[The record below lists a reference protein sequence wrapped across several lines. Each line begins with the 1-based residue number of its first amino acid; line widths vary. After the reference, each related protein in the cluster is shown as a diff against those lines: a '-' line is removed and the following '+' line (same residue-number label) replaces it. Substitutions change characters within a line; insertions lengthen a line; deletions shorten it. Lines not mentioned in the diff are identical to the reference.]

1 MLQSPENF
9 NQRTKMSNIIYTY
22 TDEAPLLATYSLFP
36 IIKEYLGRGDVSIE
50 TMDIS
55 LAGRILANFPECLK
69 EDQKVPNYLEILGQM
84 TQKPDANIIKLPNIS
99 ASIPQLNAAIAE
111 LQAKGYNVPNY
122 PAEPANDKEADIKAR
137 YAKVLGSAVNPV
149 LREGN
154 SDRRCAKAVKDYAKE
169 FPHKNGAW
177 DKSIKT
183 RVAHMSSGDFY
194 SNEKSLIA
202 NGASEFSI
210 SFEDASGA
218 KSVLKSGIKLNKGDV
233 LSATFMSVSALDS
246 FIAKT
251 IDEAKKDDL
260 LYSVHLKATM
270 MKVSDPVMFGHF
282 VKIFFKEI
290 FSEFASELKDAGV
303 NANNG
308 LKDLFARIEN
318 LSIKDKIIAK
328 YNEILATRPAL
339 AMVDS
344 DNGITN
350 LHVPSDIIID
360 NSMPNMIRNSGK
372 MWNKDGK
379 EQETLAVIPD
389 KTYATI
395 YASIIDELKANGAL
409 NPAVI
414 GSVSN
419 VGLMAKK
426 AEEYGSHDKTFIAES
441 DGTFI
446 LSDGKES
453 LSFKVQKGDIF
464 RAMIAKDE
472 AIKDWVKLAI
482 NRAKATKAAAIFWL
496 DKDRAHDANMIKI
509 VKDELSKYDT
519 AGLDISI
526 LEPSDAM
533 KKSLEI
539 IRAGKDAISVTG
551 NVLRDYLTDLF
562 PIMELGTSAKMLSIV
577 PLLNGGGLFET
588 GAGGSA
594 PKIARQLI
602 DENHLRWDSLGEFLA
617 LGASLEHL
625 ANVSANKNAAVLAS
639 TLDKAI
645 AQYLKNDNS
654 PRKNVGE
661 NDNRGSHFYLAFYWA
676 NELANSELG
685 AKFKGL
691 AEFLNANKEQ
701 IVSELNGNQGN
712 SVDLGGYYKLDDVK
726 TTAIMRSSKLF
737 NEALSK

>member
-1 MLQSPENF
+1 
-9 NQRTKMSNIIYTY
+9 MSDIIYTY

-36 IIKEYLGRGDVSIE
+36 IIKEYLKRANVSIE

-55 LAGRILANFPECLK
+55 LAGRILANFPEHLK
-69 EDQKVPNYLEILGQM
+69 DEQKVPNYLEILGQL
-84 TQKPDANIIKLPNIS
+84 TQDPKANIIKLPNIS

-111 LQAKGYNVPNY
+111 LQAKGFEVPSY
-122 PAEPANDKEADIKAR
+122 PAQPKNEAENEIKER

-169 FPHKNGAW
+169 FPHKNGSW

-183 RVAHMSSGDFY
+183 RVAHMNDGDFY

-202 NGASEFSI
+202 SEASEFSI
-210 SFEDASGA
+210 SFESENGQ
-218 KSVLKSGIKLNKGDV
+218 KTLLKSGIKLNKGDI
-233 LSATFMSVSALDS
+233 LSATFMSVSALDD
-246 FIAKT
+246 FIEKT

-270 MKVSDPVMFGHF
+270 MKVSDPVIFGHF

-290 FSEFASELKDAGV
+290 FAEFGSELKDAGV

-328 YNEILATRPAL
+328 YNDILSIRPDL

-350 LHVPSDIIID
+350 LHVPSDVIID

-372 MWNKDGK
+372 MWDKNGN
-379 EQETLAVIPD
+379 ERQSLAVIPD

-426 AEEYGSHDKTFIAES
+426 AEEYGSHDKTFIAEN
-441 DGTFI
+441 DGTFSI
-446 LSDGKES
+446 SDGKNT
-453 LSFKVQKGDIF
+453 LSFDVKKGDIF

-472 AIKDWVKLAI
+472 AIKDWIKLAI
-482 NRAKATKAAAIFWL
+482 TRAKATNSAAIFWL
-496 DKDRAHDANMIKI
+496 DEKRAHDNNMIKI
-509 VKDELSKYDT
+509 VREELNKYDT
-519 AGLDISI
+519 SALDISI
-526 LEPSDAM
+526 LEPSAAM

-625 ANVSANKNAAVLAS
+625 ANTSGNKNANVLAS
-639 TLDKAI
+639 TLDKAVSS
-645 AQYLKNDNS
+645 YLKNDNS
-654 PRKNVGE
+654 PRKKVGE

-685 AKFKGL
+685 ANFKAL
-691 AEFLNANKEQ
+691 AQFLNENKDQIIAQLNAN
-701 IVSELNGNQGN
+701 QGG
-712 SVDLGGYYKLDDVK
+712 SVDLGGYYKLNDEK
-726 TTAIMRSSKLF
+726 TTNIMRSSKIF

>member
-1 MLQSPENF
+1 
-9 NQRTKMSNIIYTY
+9 MSDIIYTY

-36 IIKEYLGRGDVSIE
+36 VLKEYLSRGDVSIE

-55 LAGRILANFPECLK
+55 LAGRILANFSDYLK
-69 EDQKVPNYLEILGQM
+69 EDQKIPDFLAKLGEM
-84 TQKPDANIIKLPNIS
+84 TQDPKANIIKLPNIS

-111 LQAKGYNVPNY
+111 LNQKGYAVPAY
-122 PAEPANDKEADIKAR
+122 PAEPKDAKEEEIKAR

-154 SDRRCAKAVKDYAKE
+154 SDRRCAAAVKEYAKA

-183 RVAHMSSGDFY
+183 RVANMNGGDFY

-202 NGASEFSI
+202 SEASEFNI
-210 SFEDASGA
+210 KFKGASGE
-218 KSVLKSGIKLNKGDV
+218 KTLKSGIKLNKGDV
-233 LSATFMSVSALDS
+233 ISATYLSAKALDS
-246 FIAKT
+246 FIESSIA
-251 IDEAKKDDL
+251 DAKKEGL

-282 VKIFFKEI
+282 VKVFFAEL
-290 FSEFASELKDAGV
+290 FSEFGEQLKNLGV

-308 LKDLFARIEN
+308 LKDLFAKIEN
-318 LSIKDKIIAK
+318 SPIKDKVIAK

-379 EQETLAVIPD
+379 EQETLAAIPD
-389 KTYATI
+389 KTYAMI
-395 YASIIDELKANGAL
+395 YSAIIDELKENGAL
-409 NPAVI
+409 NPAVV

-426 AEEYGSHDKTFIAES
+426 AEEYGSHDKTFIAEE
-441 DGTFI
+441 DGEFV

-453 LSFKVQKGDIF
+453 LSFKVEKGDIW

-482 NRAKATKAAAIFWL
+482 NRAKATGATAIFWL
-496 DKDRAHDANMIKI
+496 DEKRAHDANMIKI
-509 VKDELSKYDT
+509 VKDELKKYDT
-519 AGLDISI
+519 AGLDIRI
-526 LEPSDAM
+526 ENYEKAM
-533 KKSLEI
+533 KDSLAI
-539 IRAGKDAISVTG
+539 MRTGKDAISVTG

-594 PKIARQLI
+594 PKIARQLL
-602 DENHLRWDSLGEFLA
+602 DEGHLRWDSLGEFLA

-625 ANVSANKNAAVLAS
+625 GNTSGKKGALVLAS

-654 PRKNVGE
+654 PRKKVGE
-661 NDNRGSHFYLAFYWA
+661 NDNRGSHFYLALYWA
-676 NELANSELG
+676 NELANSELED
-685 AKFKGL
+685 KFKGL

-701 IVSELNGNQGN
+701 IANELNGNQG
-712 SVDLGGYYKLDDVK
+712 SPADVGGYYKLDDAKANAV
-726 TTAIMRSSKLF
+726 MRSSKLF

>member
-1 MLQSPENF
+1 
-9 NQRTKMSNIIYTY
+9 MSDIIYTY

-36 IIKEYLGRGDVSIE
+36 VLKEYLSRGDVSIE

-55 LAGRILANFPECLK
+55 LAGRILANFSDYLK
-69 EDQKVPNYLEILGQM
+69 EDQKIPDFLAKLGEM
-84 TQKPDANIIKLPNIS
+84 TQDPKANIIKLPNIS

-111 LQAKGYNVPNY
+111 LNQKGYAVPAY
-122 PAEPANDKEADIKAR
+122 PAEPKDAKEEEIKAR

-154 SDRRCAKAVKDYAKE
+154 SDRRCAAAVKEYAKA

-183 RVAHMSSGDFY
+183 RVANMNGGDFY

-202 NGASEFSI
+202 SGASEFSI
-210 SFEDASGA
+210 KFKGASGE
-218 KSVLKSGIKLNKGDV
+218 KTLKSGIKLNKGDV
-233 LSATFMSVSALDS
+233 ISATYLSAKALDS
-246 FIAKT
+246 FIESSIA
-251 IDEAKKDDL
+251 DAKKEGL

-282 VKIFFKEI
+282 VKVFFAEL
-290 FSEFASELKDAGV
+290 FSEFGEQLKNLGV

-308 LKDLFARIEN
+308 LKDLFAKIEN
-318 LSIKDKIIAK
+318 SPIKDKVIAK

-379 EQETLAVIPD
+379 EQETLAAIPD
-389 KTYATI
+389 KTYAMI
-395 YASIIDELKANGAL
+395 YSAIINELKENGAL
-409 NPAVI
+409 NPAVV

-426 AEEYGSHDKTFIAES
+426 AEEYGSHDKTFIAEE
-441 DGTFI
+441 DGEFV

-453 LSFKVQKGDIF
+453 LSFKVEKGDIW

-482 NRAKATKAAAIFWL
+482 NRAKATGATAIFWL
-496 DKDRAHDANMIKI
+496 DEKRAHDANMIKI
-509 VKDELSKYDT
+509 VKDELKKYDT
-519 AGLDISI
+519 AGLDIRI
-526 LEPSDAM
+526 ENYEKAM
-533 KKSLEI
+533 KDSLAI
-539 IRAGKDAISVTG
+539 MRTGKDAISVTG

-594 PKIARQLI
+594 PKIARQLL
-602 DENHLRWDSLGEFLA
+602 DEGHLRWDSLGEFLA

-625 ANVSANKNAAVLAS
+625 GNTSGKKGALVLAS

-654 PRKNVGE
+654 PRKKVGE
-661 NDNRGSHFYLAFYWA
+661 NDNRGSHFYLALYWA

-685 AKFKGL
+685 DKFKGL

-701 IVSELNGNQGN
+701 IANELNGNQG
-712 SVDLGGYYKLDDVK
+712 SPADVGGYYKLDDAKANAV
-726 TTAIMRSSKLF
+726 MRSSKLF

>member
-1 MLQSPENF
+1 
-9 NQRTKMSNIIYTY
+9 MSDIIYTY

-36 IIKEYLGRGDVSIE
+36 VLKEYLSRGDVSIE

-55 LAGRILANFPECLK
+55 LAGRILANFSDYLK
-69 EDQKVPNYLEILGQM
+69 EDQKIPDFLAKLGEM
-84 TQKPDANIIKLPNIS
+84 TQDPKANIIKLPNIS

-111 LQAKGYNVPNY
+111 LNQKGYAVPAY
-122 PAEPANDKEADIKAR
+122 PAEPKDAKEEEIKAR

-154 SDRRCAKAVKDYAKE
+154 SDRRCAAAVKEYAKA

-183 RVAHMSSGDFY
+183 RVANMNGGDFY

-202 NGASEFSI
+202 SGASEFSI
-210 SFEDASGA
+210 KFKGASGE
-218 KSVLKSGIKLNKGDV
+218 KTLKSGIKLNKGDV
-233 LSATFMSVSALDS
+233 ISATYLSVKALDS
-246 FIAKT
+246 FIESSIA
-251 IDEAKKDDL
+251 DAKKEGL

-282 VKIFFKEI
+282 VKVFFAEL
-290 FSEFASELKDAGV
+290 FSEFGEQLKNLGV

-308 LKDLFARIEN
+308 LKDLFAKIEN
-318 LSIKDKIIAK
+318 SPIKDKVIGK

-379 EQETLAVIPD
+379 EQETLAAIPD

-395 YASIIDELKANGAL
+395 YSAIIDELKANGAL
-409 NPAVI
+409 NPAVV

-426 AEEYGSHDKTFIAES
+426 AEEYGSHDKTFIAEE
-441 DGTFI
+441 DGEFV

-453 LSFKVQKGDIF
+453 LSFKVEKGDIW

-482 NRAKATKAAAIFWL
+482 NRAKATGATAIFWL
-496 DKDRAHDANMIKI
+496 DEKRAHDANMIKI
-509 VKDELSKYDT
+509 VKDELKKYDT
-519 AGLDISI
+519 AGLDIRI
-526 LEPSDAM
+526 ENYEKAM
-533 KKSLEI
+533 KDSLAI
-539 IRAGKDAISVTG
+539 MRTGKDAISVTG

-594 PKIARQLI
+594 PKIARQLL
-602 DENHLRWDSLGEFLA
+602 DEGHLRWDSLGEFLA

-625 ANVSANKNAAVLAS
+625 GNTTGKKGALVLAS

-645 AQYLKNDNS
+645 ASYLKNDNS
-654 PRKNVGE
+654 PRKKVGE
-661 NDNRGSHFYLAFYWA
+661 NDNRGSHFYLALYWA

-685 AKFKGL
+685 DKFKGL

-701 IVSELNGNQGN
+701 IANELNGNQG
-712 SVDLGGYYKLDDVK
+712 SPTDVGGYYKLDDAKANAV
-726 TTAIMRSSKLF
+726 MRSSKLF
-737 NEALSK
+737 NEALGK

>member
-1 MLQSPENF
+1 
-9 NQRTKMSNIIYTY
+9 MSDIIYTY

-36 IIKEYLGRGDVSIE
+36 IIKEYLKRANVSIE

-55 LAGRILANFPECLK
+55 LAGRILANFPEHLK
-69 EDQKVPNYLEILGQM
+69 DEQKVPNYLEILGQL
-84 TQKPDANIIKLPNIS
+84 TQDPKANIIKLPNIS

-111 LQAKGYNVPNY
+111 LQAKGFEVPNY
-122 PAEPANDKEADIKAR
+122 PAQPKNEAENEIKER

-169 FPHKNGAW
+169 FPHKNGPW

-183 RVAHMSSGDFY
+183 RVAHMNDGDFY

-202 NGASEFSI
+202 SEASEFSI
-210 SFEDASGA
+210 SFESENGQ
-218 KSVLKSGIKLNKGDV
+218 KTLLKSGIKLNKGDI
-233 LSATFMSVSALDS
+233 LSATFMSVSALDD
-246 FIAKT
+246 FIEKT

-270 MKVSDPVMFGHF
+270 MKVSDPVIFGHF

-290 FSEFASELKDAGV
+290 FAEFGSELKDAGV
-303 NANNG
+303 GANNG

-328 YNEILATRPAL
+328 YNEILNIRPDL

-350 LHVPSDIIID
+350 LHVPSDVIID

-372 MWNKDGK
+372 MWDKNGN
-379 EQETLAVIPD
+379 ERQSLAVIPD

-426 AEEYGSHDKTFIAES
+426 AEEYGSHDKTFIAEN
-441 DGTFI
+441 DGTFSI
-446 LSDGKES
+446 SDGKNT
-453 LSFKVQKGDIF
+453 LSFDVKKGDIF

-472 AIKDWVKLAI
+472 AIKDWIKLAI
-482 NRAKATKAAAIFWL
+482 TRAKATNSAAIFWL
-496 DKDRAHDANMIKI
+496 DEKRAHDNNMIKI
-509 VKDELSKYDT
+509 VREELNKHDT
-519 AGLDISI
+519 SALDISI
-526 LEPSDAM
+526 LEPSAAM

-625 ANVSANKNAAVLAS
+625 ANTSGNKNANVLAS

-645 AQYLKNDNS
+645 SSYLKNDNS
-654 PRKNVGE
+654 PRKKVGE

-685 AKFKGL
+685 ANFKAL
-691 AEFLNANKEQ
+691 AQFLNENKDQIIAGLNAN
-701 IVSELNGNQGN
+701 QGG
-712 SVDLGGYYKLDDVK
+712 SVDLGGYYKLNDEK
-726 TTAIMRSSKLF
+726 TTNIMRSSKIF

>member
-1 MLQSPENF
+1 
-9 NQRTKMSNIIYTY
+9 MSDIIYTY

-36 IIKEYLGRGDVSIE
+36 VLKEYLSRGDVSIE

-55 LAGRILANFPECLK
+55 LAGRILANFSDYLK
-69 EDQKVPNYLEILGQM
+69 EDQKIPDFLAKLGEM
-84 TQKPDANIIKLPNIS
+84 TQDPKANIIKLPNIS

-111 LQAKGYNVPNY
+111 LNQKGYAVPAY
-122 PAEPANDKEADIKAR
+122 PAEPKDAKEEEIKAR

-154 SDRRCAKAVKDYAKE
+154 SDRRCAAAVKEYAKA

-183 RVAHMSSGDFY
+183 RVANMNGGDFY

-202 NGASEFSI
+202 SGASEFSI
-210 SFEDASGA
+210 KFKGASGE
-218 KSVLKSGIKLNKGDV
+218 KTLKSGIKLNKGDV
-233 LSATFMSVSALDS
+233 ISATYLSAKALDS
-246 FIAKT
+246 FIESSIA
-251 IDEAKKDDL
+251 DAKKEGL

-282 VKIFFKEI
+282 VKVFFAEL
-290 FSEFASELKDAGV
+290 FSEFGEQLKNLGV

-308 LKDLFARIEN
+308 LKDLFAKIEN
-318 LSIKDKIIAK
+318 SPIKDKVIAK

-379 EQETLAVIPD
+379 EQETLAAIPD

-395 YASIIDELKANGAL
+395 YSAIIDELKANGAL
-409 NPAVI
+409 NPAVV

-426 AEEYGSHDKTFIAES
+426 AEEYGSHDKTFIAEE
-441 DGTFI
+441 DGEFV

-453 LSFKVQKGDIF
+453 LSFKVEKGDIW

-482 NRAKATKAAAIFWL
+482 NRAKATGATAIFWL
-496 DKDRAHDANMIKI
+496 DEKRAHDANMIKI
-509 VKDELSKYDT
+509 VNDELKKYDT
-519 AGLDISI
+519 AGLDIRI
-526 LEPSDAM
+526 ENYEKAM
-533 KKSLEI
+533 KDSLAI
-539 IRAGKDAISVTG
+539 MRTGKDAISVTG

-594 PKIARQLI
+594 PKIARQLL
-602 DENHLRWDSLGEFLA
+602 DEGHLRWDSLGEFLA

-625 ANVSANKNAAVLAS
+625 GNTSGKKGALVLAS

-654 PRKNVGE
+654 PRKKVGE
-661 NDNRGSHFYLAFYWA
+661 NDNRGSHFYLALYWA

-685 AKFKGL
+685 DKFKGL
-691 AEFLNANKEQ
+691 AEFLNANQEQ
-701 IVSELNGNQGN
+701 IANELNGNQG
-712 SVDLGGYYKLDDVK
+712 SPADVGGYYKLDDAKANAV
-726 TTAIMRSSKLF
+726 MRSSKLF
-737 NEALSK
+737 NEALGK

>member
-1 MLQSPENF
+1 
-9 NQRTKMSNIIYTY
+9 MSDIIYTY

-36 IIKEYLGRGDVSIE
+36 IIKEYLKRANVSIE

-55 LAGRILANFPECLK
+55 LAGRILANFPEHLK
-69 EDQKVPNYLEILGQM
+69 DEQKVPNYLEILGQL
-84 TQKPDANIIKLPNIS
+84 TQDPKANIIKLPNIS

-111 LQAKGYNVPNY
+111 LQAKGFEVPSY
-122 PAEPANDKEADIKAR
+122 PAQPKNEAENEIKER

-169 FPHKNGAW
+169 FPHKNGPW

-183 RVAHMSSGDFY
+183 RVAHMNEGDFY

-202 NGASEFSI
+202 SEASEFSI
-210 SFEDASGA
+210 SFESENGQ
-218 KSVLKSGIKLNKGDV
+218 KTLLKSGIKLNKGDI
-233 LSATFMSVSALDS
+233 LSATFMSVGALDD
-246 FIAKT
+246 FIEKT

-270 MKVSDPVMFGHF
+270 MKVSDPVIFGHF

-290 FSEFASELKDAGV
+290 FAEFGSELKDAGV

-328 YNEILATRPAL
+328 YNEILNIRPDL

-350 LHVPSDIIID
+350 LHVPSDVIID

-372 MWNKDGK
+372 MWDKNGN
-379 EQETLAVIPD
+379 ERQSLAVIPD

-426 AEEYGSHDKTFIAES
+426 AEEYGSHDKTFIAED
-441 DGTFI
+441 DGVFSI
-446 LSDGKES
+446 SDGKNT
-453 LSFKVQKGDIF
+453 LSFDVKKGDIF

-472 AIKDWVKLAI
+472 AIKDWIKLAI
-482 NRAKATKAAAIFWL
+482 TRAKATNSAAIFWL
-496 DKDRAHDANMIKI
+496 DEKRAHDNNMIKI
-509 VKDELSKYDT
+509 VREELNKHDT
-519 AGLDISI
+519 SALDISI
-526 LEPSDAM
+526 LEPSAAM

-539 IRAGKDAISVTG
+539 IRAGKDTISVTG

-625 ANVSANKNAAVLAS
+625 ANTSGNKNANVLAS

-645 AQYLKNDNS
+645 SSYLKNDNS
-654 PRKNVGE
+654 PRKQVGQ

-685 AKFKGL
+685 ANFKAL
-691 AEFLNANKEQ
+691 AQFLNENKDQIIAQLNAN
-701 IVSELNGNQGN
+701 QGG
-712 SVDLGGYYKLDDVK
+712 SVDLGGYYKLNDEK
-726 TTAIMRSSKLF
+726 TTNIMRSSKIF

>member
-1 MLQSPENF
+1 
-9 NQRTKMSNIIYTY
+9 MSDIIYTY

-36 IIKEYLGRGDVSIE
+36 VLKEYLSRGDVSIE

-55 LAGRILANFPECLK
+55 LAGRILANFSDYLK
-69 EDQKVPNYLEILGQM
+69 EDQKIPDFLAKLGEM
-84 TQKPDANIIKLPNIS
+84 TQDPKANIIKLPNIS

-111 LQAKGYNVPNY
+111 LNQKGYAVPAY
-122 PAEPANDKEADIKAR
+122 PAEPKDAKEEEIKAR

-154 SDRRCAKAVKDYAKE
+154 SDRRCATAVKEYAKA

-183 RVAHMSSGDFY
+183 RVANMNGGDFY

-202 NGASEFSI
+202 SGASEFSI
-210 SFEDASGA
+210 KFKGASGE
-218 KSVLKSGIKLNKGDV
+218 KTLKSGIKLNKGDV
-233 LSATFMSVSALDS
+233 ISATYLSAKALDS
-246 FIAKT
+246 FIESSIA
-251 IDEAKKDDL
+251 DAKKEGL

-282 VKIFFKEI
+282 VKVFFAEL
-290 FSEFASELKDAGV
+290 FSEFGEQLKNLGV

-308 LKDLFARIEN
+308 LKDLFTKIE
-318 LSIKDKIIAK
+318 SSPIKDKVIAK

-379 EQETLAVIPD
+379 EQETLAAIPD

-395 YASIIDELKANGAL
+395 YSAIIDELKENGAL
-409 NPAVI
+409 NPAVV

-426 AEEYGSHDKTFIAES
+426 AEEYGSHDKTFIAEE
-441 DGTFI
+441 DGEFV

-453 LSFKVQKGDIF
+453 LSFKVEKGDIW
-464 RAMIAKDE
+464 RAMIAKNE

-482 NRAKATKAAAIFWL
+482 NRAKATSATAIFWL
-496 DKDRAHDANMIKI
+496 DEKRAHDANMIKI
-509 VKDELSKYDT
+509 VNDELKKYDT
-519 AGLDISI
+519 AGLDIRI
-526 LEPSDAM
+526 ENYEKAM
-533 KKSLEI
+533 KDSLAI
-539 IRAGKDAISVTG
+539 MRTGKDAISVTG

-594 PKIARQLI
+594 PKIARQLL
-602 DENHLRWDSLGEFLA
+602 DEGHLRWDSLGEFLA

-625 ANVSANKNAAVLAS
+625 ANVSGNKNAAVLAS

-654 PRKNVGE
+654 PRKKVGE
-661 NDNRGSHFYLAFYWA
+661 NDNRGSHFYLALYWA

-685 AKFKGL
+685 DKFKGL

-701 IVSELNGNQGN
+701 IANELNGNQG
-712 SVDLGGYYKLDDVK
+712 SPADVGGYYKLDDVK
-726 TTAIMRSSKLF
+726 ANAVMRSSKLF

>member
-1 MLQSPENF
+1 
-9 NQRTKMSNIIYTY
+9 MSDIIYTY

-36 IIKEYLGRGDVSIE
+36 VLKEYLSRGDVSIE

-55 LAGRILANFPECLK
+55 LAGRILANFSDYLK
-69 EDQKVPNYLEILGQM
+69 EDQKIPDFLAKLGEM
-84 TQKPDANIIKLPNIS
+84 TQDPKANIIKLPNIS

-111 LQAKGYNVPNY
+111 LNQKGYAVPAY
-122 PAEPANDKEADIKAR
+122 PAEPKDAKEEEIKAR

-154 SDRRCAKAVKDYAKE
+154 SDRRCAAAVKEYAKA
-169 FPHKNGAW
+169 FPHKNGPW

-183 RVAHMSSGDFY
+183 RVVNMNGSDFY

-202 NGASEFSI
+202 SGASEFSI
-210 SFEDASGA
+210 KFKGASGE
-218 KSVLKSGIKLNKGDV
+218 KTLKSGIKLNKGDV
-233 LSATFMSVSALDS
+233 ISATYLSAKALDS
-246 FIAKT
+246 FIESSIA
-251 IDEAKKDDL
+251 DAKKEGL

-282 VKIFFKEI
+282 VKVFFAEL
-290 FSEFASELKDAGV
+290 FSEFGEQLKNLGV

-308 LKDLFARIEN
+308 LKDLFAKIEN
-318 LSIKDKIIAK
+318 SPIKDKVIAK

-379 EQETLAVIPD
+379 EQETLAAIPD

-395 YASIIDELKANGAL
+395 YSAIIDELKTNGAL
-409 NPAVI
+409 NPAVV

-426 AEEYGSHDKTFIAES
+426 AEEYGSHDKTFIAEE
-441 DGTFI
+441 DGEFV

-453 LSFKVQKGDIF
+453 LSFKVEKGDIW

-482 NRAKATKAAAIFWL
+482 NRAKATGATAIFWL
-496 DKDRAHDANMIKI
+496 DEKRAHDANMIKI
-509 VKDELSKYDT
+509 VKDELKKYDT
-519 AGLDISI
+519 AGLDIRI
-526 LEPSDAM
+526 ENYEKAM
-533 KKSLEI
+533 KDSLAI
-539 IRAGKDAISVTG
+539 MRTGKDAISVTG

-594 PKIARQLI
+594 PKIARQLL
-602 DENHLRWDSLGEFLA
+602 DEGHLRWDSLGEFLA

-625 ANVSANKNAAVLAS
+625 GNTSGKKGALVLAS

-645 AQYLKNDNS
+645 ASYLKNDNS
-654 PRKNVGE
+654 PRKKVGE
-661 NDNRGSHFYLAFYWA
+661 NDNRGSHFYLALYWA

-685 AKFKGL
+685 GKFKGL

-701 IVSELNGNQGN
+701 IANELNGNQG
-712 SVDLGGYYKLDDVK
+712 SPADVGGYYKLDDAKANAV
-726 TTAIMRSSKLF
+726 MRSSKLF
-737 NEALSK
+737 NDALSK

>member
-1 MLQSPENF
+1 
-9 NQRTKMSNIIYTY
+9 MSDIIYTY

-36 IIKEYLGRGDVSIE
+36 IIKEYLKRANVSIE

-55 LAGRILANFPECLK
+55 LAGRILANFPEHLK
-69 EDQKVPNYLEILGQM
+69 DEQKVPNYLEILGQL
-84 TQKPDANIIKLPNIS
+84 TQDPKANIIKLPNIS

-111 LQAKGYNVPNY
+111 LQAKGFEVPSY
-122 PAEPANDKEADIKAR
+122 PAQPKNEAENEIKER

-169 FPHKNGAW
+169 FPHKNGPW

-183 RVAHMSSGDFY
+183 RVAHMNDGDFY

-202 NGASEFSI
+202 SEASEFSI
-210 SFEDASGA
+210 SFESENGQ
-218 KSVLKSGIKLNKGDV
+218 KTLLKSGIKLNKGDI
-233 LSATFMSVSALDS
+233 LSATFMSVSALDD
-246 FIAKT
+246 FIEKT

-270 MKVSDPVMFGHF
+270 MKVSDPVIFGHF

-290 FSEFASELKDAGV
+290 FAEFGSEIKDVGV

-328 YNEILATRPAL
+328 YNEILNIRPDL

-350 LHVPSDIIID
+350 LHVPSDVIID

-372 MWNKDGK
+372 MWDKNGN
-379 EQETLAVIPD
+379 ERQSLAVIPD

-426 AEEYGSHDKTFIAES
+426 AEEYGSHDKTFIAEN
-441 DGTFI
+441 DGTFSI
-446 LSDGKES
+446 SDGKNT
-453 LSFKVQKGDIF
+453 LSFDVKKGDIF

-472 AIKDWVKLAI
+472 AIKDWIKLAI
-482 NRAKATKAAAIFWL
+482 TRAKATNSAAIFWL
-496 DKDRAHDANMIKI
+496 DEKRAHDNNMIKI
-509 VKDELSKYDT
+509 VREELNKHDT
-519 AGLDISI
+519 SALDISI
-526 LEPSDAM
+526 LEPSAAM

-625 ANVSANKNAAVLAS
+625 ANTSGNKNANVLAS
-639 TLDKAI
+639 TLYKAI
-645 AQYLKNDNS
+645 SSYLKNDNS
-654 PRKNVGE
+654 PRKKVGE

-685 AKFKGL
+685 ANFKAL
-691 AEFLNANKEQ
+691 AQFLNENKDQIIAQLNAN
-701 IVSELNGNQGN
+701 QGG
-712 SVDLGGYYKLDDVK
+712 SVDLGGYYKLNDEK
-726 TTAIMRSSKLF
+726 TTNIMRSSKIF

>member
-1 MLQSPENF
+1 
-9 NQRTKMSNIIYTY
+9 MSDIIYTY

-36 IIKEYLGRGDVSIE
+36 VLKEYLSRGDVSIE

-55 LAGRILANFPECLK
+55 LAGRILANFSDYLK
-69 EDQKVPNYLEILGQM
+69 EDQKIPDFLAKLGEM
-84 TQKPDANIIKLPNIS
+84 TQDPKANIIKLPNIS

-111 LQAKGYNVPNY
+111 LNQKGYAVPAY
-122 PAEPANDKEADIKAR
+122 PAEPKDAKEEEIKAR

-154 SDRRCAKAVKDYAKE
+154 SDRRCAAAVKEYAKA

-183 RVAHMSSGDFY
+183 RVANMNGGDFY

-202 NGASEFSI
+202 SGASEFSI
-210 SFEDASGA
+210 KFKGASGE
-218 KSVLKSGIKLNKGDV
+218 KTLKSGIKLNKGDV
-233 LSATFMSVSALDS
+233 ISATYLSAKALDS
-246 FIAKT
+246 FIESSIA
-251 IDEAKKDDL
+251 DAKKEGL

-282 VKIFFKEI
+282 VKVFFAEL
-290 FSEFASELKDAGV
+290 FNEFGEQLKNLGV

-308 LKDLFARIEN
+308 LKDLFAKIEN
-318 LSIKDKIIAK
+318 SPIKDKVIAK

-379 EQETLAVIPD
+379 EQETLAAIPD
-389 KTYATI
+389 KTYAMI
-395 YASIIDELKANGAL
+395 YSAIIDELKENGAL
-409 NPAVI
+409 NPAVV

-426 AEEYGSHDKTFIAES
+426 AEEYGSHDKTFIAEE
-441 DGTFI
+441 DGEFV

-453 LSFKVQKGDIF
+453 LSFKVEKGDIW

-482 NRAKATKAAAIFWL
+482 NRAKATGATAIFWL
-496 DKDRAHDANMIKI
+496 DEKRAHDANMIKI
-509 VKDELSKYDT
+509 VNDELKKYDT
-519 AGLDISI
+519 AGLDIRI
-526 LEPSDAM
+526 ENYEKAM
-533 KKSLEI
+533 KESLAI
-539 IRAGKDAISVTG
+539 MRTGKDAISVTG

-594 PKIARQLI
+594 PKIARQLL
-602 DENHLRWDSLGEFLA
+602 DEGHLRWDSLGEFLA

-625 ANVSANKNAAVLAS
+625 GNTSGKKGALVLAS

-654 PRKNVGE
+654 PRKKVGE
-661 NDNRGSHFYLAFYWA
+661 NDNRGSHFYLALYWA

-685 AKFKGL
+685 DKFKGL

-701 IVSELNGNQGN
+701 IANELNGNQG
-712 SVDLGGYYKLDDVK
+712 SPADVGGYYKLDDAKANAV
-726 TTAIMRSSKLF
+726 MRSSKLF

>member
-1 MLQSPENF
+1 
-9 NQRTKMSNIIYTY
+9 MSDIIYTY

-36 IIKEYLGRGDVSIE
+36 VLKEYLSRGDVSIE

-55 LAGRILANFPECLK
+55 LAGRILANFSDYLK
-69 EDQKVPNYLEILGQM
+69 EDQKIPDFLAKLGEM
-84 TQKPDANIIKLPNIS
+84 TQDPKANIIKLPNIS

-111 LQAKGYNVPNY
+111 LNQKGYAVPAY
-122 PAEPANDKEADIKAR
+122 PAEPKDAKEEEIKAR

-154 SDRRCAKAVKDYAKE
+154 SDRRCAAAVKEYAKA

-183 RVAHMSSGDFY
+183 RVANMNGGDFY

-202 NGASEFSI
+202 SETSEFSI
-210 SFEDASGA
+210 KFKGASGE
-218 KSVLKSGIKLNKGDV
+218 KTLKSGIKLNKGDV
-233 LSATFMSVSALDS
+233 ISATYLSAKALDS
-246 FIAKT
+246 FIESSIA
-251 IDEAKKDDL
+251 DAKKEGL

-282 VKIFFKEI
+282 VKVFFAEL
-290 FSEFASELKDAGV
+290 FSEFGEQLKNLGV

-308 LKDLFARIEN
+308 LKDLFAKIEN
-318 LSIKDKIIAK
+318 SPIKDKVIAK

-379 EQETLAVIPD
+379 EQETLAAIPD

-395 YASIIDELKANGAL
+395 YSAIIDELKENGAL
-409 NPAVI
+409 NPAVV

-426 AEEYGSHDKTFIAES
+426 AEEYGSHDKTFIAEE
-441 DGTFI
+441 DGEFV

-453 LSFKVQKGDIF
+453 LSFKVEKGDIW

-482 NRAKATKAAAIFWL
+482 NRAKATGATAIFWL
-496 DKDRAHDANMIKI
+496 DEKRAHDANMIKI
-509 VKDELSKYDT
+509 VNDELKKYDT
-519 AGLDISI
+519 AGLDIRI
-526 LEPSDAM
+526 ENYEKAM
-533 KKSLEI
+533 KDSLAI
-539 IRAGKDAISVTG
+539 MRTGKDAISVTG

-594 PKIARQLI
+594 PKIARQLL
-602 DENHLRWDSLGEFLA
+602 DEGHLRWDSLGEFLA

-625 ANVSANKNAAVLAS
+625 GNTSGKKGALVLAS

-654 PRKNVGE
+654 PRKKVGE
-661 NDNRGSHFYLAFYWA
+661 NDNRGSHFYLALYWA

-685 AKFKGL
+685 DKFKGL

-701 IVSELNGNQGN
+701 IANELNGNQG
-712 SVDLGGYYKLDDVK
+712 SPADVGGYYKLDDAKANAV
-726 TTAIMRSSKLF
+726 MRSSKLF
-737 NEALSK
+737 NEALGK

>member
-1 MLQSPENF
+1 
-9 NQRTKMSNIIYTY
+9 MSDIIYTY

-36 IIKEYLGRGDVSIE
+36 VLKEYLSRGDVSIE

-55 LAGRILANFPECLK
+55 LAGRILANFSDYLK
-69 EDQKVPNYLEILGQM
+69 EDQKIPDFLAKLGEM
-84 TQKPDANIIKLPNIS
+84 TQDPKANIIKLPNIS

-111 LQAKGYNVPNY
+111 LNQKGYAVPAY
-122 PAEPANDKEADIKAR
+122 PAEPKDAKEEEIKAR

-154 SDRRCAKAVKDYAKE
+154 SDRRCAAAVKEYAKA

-183 RVAHMSSGDFY
+183 RVANMNGGDFY

-202 NGASEFSI
+202 SDASEFSI
-210 SFEDASGA
+210 KFKGASGE
-218 KSVLKSGIKLNKGDV
+218 KTLKSGIKLNKGDV
-233 LSATFMSVSALDS
+233 ISATYLSAKALDS
-246 FIAKT
+246 FIESSIA
-251 IDEAKKDDL
+251 DAKKEGL

-270 MKVSDPVMFGHF
+270 MKVSDPIMFGHF
-282 VKIFFKEI
+282 VKVFFAEL
-290 FSEFASELKDAGV
+290 FNEFGEQLKSLGV

-308 LKDLFARIEN
+308 LKDLFTKIEN
-318 LSIKDKIIAK
+318 SPIKDKVIAK

-379 EQETLAVIPD
+379 EQETLAAIPD
-389 KTYATI
+389 KTYAMI
-395 YASIIDELKANGAL
+395 YSAIIDELKENGAL
-409 NPAVI
+409 NPAVV

-426 AEEYGSHDKTFIAES
+426 AEEYGSHDKTFIAEE
-441 DGTFI
+441 DGEFV

-453 LSFKVQKGDIF
+453 LSFKVEKGDIW

-482 NRAKATKAAAIFWL
+482 NRAKATGATAIFWL
-496 DKDRAHDANMIKI
+496 DEKRAHDANMIKI
-509 VKDELSKYDT
+509 VNDELKKYDT
-519 AGLDISI
+519 AGLDIRI
-526 LEPSDAM
+526 ENYEKAM
-533 KKSLEI
+533 KDSLAI
-539 IRAGKDAISVTG
+539 MRTGKDAISVTG

-594 PKIARQLI
+594 PKIARQLL
-602 DENHLRWDSLGEFLA
+602 DEGHLRWDSLGEFLA

-625 ANVSANKNAAVLAS
+625 GNTSGKKGALVLAS

-654 PRKNVGE
+654 PRKKVGE
-661 NDNRGSHFYLAFYWA
+661 NDNRGSHFYLALYWA

-685 AKFKGL
+685 DKFKGL

-701 IVSELNGNQGN
+701 IANELNGNQG
-712 SVDLGGYYKLDDVK
+712 SPADVGGYYKLDDAKANAV
-726 TTAIMRSSKLF
+726 MRSSKLF

>member
-1 MLQSPENF
+1 
-9 NQRTKMSNIIYTY
+9 MSDIIYTY

-36 IIKEYLGRGDVSIE
+36 VLKEYLSRGDVSIE

-55 LAGRILANFPECLK
+55 LAGRILANFSDYLK
-69 EDQKVPNYLEILGQM
+69 EDQKIPDFLAKLGEM
-84 TQKPDANIIKLPNIS
+84 TQDPKANIIKLPNIS

-111 LQAKGYNVPNY
+111 LNQKGYAVPAY
-122 PAEPANDKEADIKAR
+122 PAEPKDAKEEEIKAR

-154 SDRRCAKAVKDYAKE
+154 SDRRCAAAVKEYAKA

-183 RVAHMSSGDFY
+183 RVANMNGGDFY

-202 NGASEFSI
+202 SGASEFSI
-210 SFEDASGA
+210 KFKGASGE
-218 KSVLKSGIKLNKGDV
+218 KTLKSGIKLNKGDV
-233 LSATFMSVSALDS
+233 ISATYLSAKALDS
-246 FIAKT
+246 FIESSIA
-251 IDEAKKDDL
+251 DAKKEGL

-270 MKVSDPVMFGHF
+270 MKVSDPVIFGHF
-282 VKIFFKEI
+282 VKVFFAEL
-290 FSEFASELKDAGV
+290 FSEFGEQLKNLGV

-308 LKDLFARIEN
+308 LKDLFAKIEN
-318 LSIKDKIIAK
+318 SPIKDKVIAK

-379 EQETLAVIPD
+379 EQETLAAIPD

-395 YASIIDELKANGAL
+395 YSAIIDELKANGAL
-409 NPAVI
+409 NPAVV

-426 AEEYGSHDKTFIAES
+426 AEEYGSHDKTFIAEE
-441 DGTFI
+441 DGEFV

-453 LSFKVQKGDIF
+453 LSFKVEKGDIW

-482 NRAKATKAAAIFWL
+482 NRAKATGATAIFWL
-496 DKDRAHDANMIKI
+496 DEKRAHDANMIKI
-509 VKDELSKYDT
+509 VNDELKKYDT
-519 AGLDISI
+519 TGLDIRI
-526 LEPSDAM
+526 ENYEKAM
-533 KKSLEI
+533 KDSLAI
-539 IRAGKDAISVTG
+539 MRTGKDAISVTG

-594 PKIARQLI
+594 PKIARQLL
-602 DENHLRWDSLGEFLA
+602 DEGHLRWDSLGEFLA

-625 ANVSANKNAAVLAS
+625 GNTAGKKGALVLAS

-654 PRKNVGE
+654 PRKKVGE
-661 NDNRGSHFYLAFYWA
+661 NDNRGSHFYLALYWA

-685 AKFKGL
+685 DKFKGL

-701 IVSELNGNQGN
+701 IANELNGNQG
-712 SVDLGGYYKLDDVK
+712 SPADVGGYYKLDDAKANAV
-726 TTAIMRSSKLF
+726 MRSSKLF

>member
-1 MLQSPENF
+1 
-9 NQRTKMSNIIYTY
+9 MSDIIYTY

-36 IIKEYLGRGDVSIE
+36 VLKEYLSRGDVSIE

-55 LAGRILANFPECLK
+55 LAGRILANFSDYLK
-69 EDQKVPNYLEILGQM
+69 EDQKIPDFLAKLGEM
-84 TQKPDANIIKLPNIS
+84 TQDPKANIIKLPNIS

-111 LQAKGYNVPNY
+111 LNQKGYAVPAY
-122 PAEPANDKEADIKAR
+122 PAEPKDAKEEEIKAR

-154 SDRRCAKAVKDYAKE
+154 SDRRCAAAVKEYAKA

-183 RVAHMSSGDFY
+183 RVAHMNGGDFY

-202 NGASEFSI
+202 SGASEFSI
-210 SFEDASGA
+210 KFKGASGE
-218 KSVLKSGIKLNKGDV
+218 KTLKSGIKLNKGDV
-233 LSATFMSVSALDS
+233 ISATYLSAKALDS
-246 FIAKT
+246 FIESSIA
-251 IDEAKKDDL
+251 DAKKEGL

-282 VKIFFKEI
+282 VKVFFAEL
-290 FSEFASELKDAGV
+290 FSEFGEQLKNLGV

-308 LKDLFARIEN
+308 LKDLFAKIEN
-318 LSIKDKIIAK
+318 SPIKDKVIAK

-379 EQETLAVIPD
+379 EQETLAAIPD

-395 YASIIDELKANGAL
+395 YSAIIDELKANGAL
-409 NPAVI
+409 NPAVV

-426 AEEYGSHDKTFIAES
+426 AEEYGSHDKTFIAEE
-441 DGTFI
+441 DGEFV

-453 LSFKVQKGDIF
+453 LSFKVEKGDIW
-464 RAMIAKDE
+464 RAMIAKNE

-482 NRAKATKAAAIFWL
+482 NRAKATGATAIFWL
-496 DKDRAHDANMIKI
+496 DEKRAHDANMIKI
-509 VKDELSKYDT
+509 VNDELKKYDT
-519 AGLDISI
+519 AGLDIRV
-526 LEPSDAM
+526 LDYEKAM
-533 KKSLEI
+533 KESLAI
-539 IRAGKDAISVTG
+539 MRTGKDAISVTG

-594 PKIARQLI
+594 PKIARQLL
-602 DENHLRWDSLGEFLA
+602 DEGHLRWDSLGEFLA

-625 ANVSANKNAAVLAS
+625 GNTSGKKGALVLAS

-645 AQYLKNDNS
+645 ASYLKNDNS
-654 PRKNVGE
+654 PRKKVGE
-661 NDNRGSHFYLAFYWA
+661 NDNRGSHFYLALYWA
-676 NELANSELG
+676 NELANIELG
-685 AKFKGL
+685 GKFKGL

-701 IVSELNGNQGN
+701 IANELNGNQG
-712 SVDLGGYYKLDDVK
+712 SPADVGGYYKLDDAKANAV
-726 TTAIMRSSKLF
+726 MRSSKLF

>member
-1 MLQSPENF
+1 
-9 NQRTKMSNIIYTY
+9 MSDIIYTY

-36 IIKEYLGRGDVSIE
+36 IIKEYLKRANVSIE

-55 LAGRILANFPECLK
+55 LAGRILANFPEHL
-69 EDQKVPNYLEILGQM
+69 KVPNYLEILGQL
-84 TQKPDANIIKLPNIS
+84 TQDPKANIIKLPNIS

-111 LQAKGYNVPNY
+111 LQAKGFEVPSY
-122 PAEPANDKEADIKAR
+122 PAQPKNEAENEIKER

-169 FPHKNGAW
+169 FPHKNGPW

-183 RVAHMSSGDFY
+183 RVAHMNEGDFY

-202 NGASEFSI
+202 SEASEVSI
-210 SFEDASGA
+210 SFESENGQ
-218 KSVLKSGIKLNKGDV
+218 KTLLKSGIKLNKGDI
-233 LSATFMSVSALDS
+233 LSATFMSVSALDD
-246 FIAKT
+246 FIEKT

-270 MKVSDPVMFGHF
+270 MKVSDPVIFGHF

-290 FSEFASELKDAGV
+290 FAEFGSELKDAGV
-303 NANNG
+303 GANNG

-328 YNEILATRPAL
+328 YNEILNIRPDL

-350 LHVPSDIIID
+350 LHVPSDVIID

-372 MWNKDGK
+372 MWDKNGN
-379 EQETLAVIPD
+379 ERQSLAVIPD

-426 AEEYGSHDKTFIAES
+426 AEEYGSHDKTFIAEN
-441 DGTFI
+441 DGTFSI
-446 LSDGKES
+446 SDGKNT
-453 LSFKVQKGDIF
+453 LSFDVKKGDIF

-472 AIKDWVKLAI
+472 AIKDWIKLAI
-482 NRAKATKAAAIFWL
+482 TRAKTTNSAAIFWL
-496 DKDRAHDANMIKI
+496 DEKRAHDNNMIKI
-509 VKDELSKYDT
+509 VREELNKHDT
-519 AGLDISI
+519 SALDISI
-526 LEPSDAM
+526 LEPSAAM

-625 ANVSANKNAAVLAS
+625 ANTSGNKNANVLAS

-645 AQYLKNDNS
+645 SSYLKNDNS
-654 PRKNVGE
+654 PRKKVGE

-685 AKFKGL
+685 ANFKAL
-691 AEFLNANKEQ
+691 AQFLNENKDQ
-701 IVSELNGNQGN
+701 IIAQLNASQGT
-712 SVDLGGYYKLDDVK
+712 SVDLGGYYKLNDEK
-726 TTAIMRSSKLF
+726 TTNIMRSSKIF

>member
-1 MLQSPENF
+1 
-9 NQRTKMSNIIYTY
+9 MSDIIYTY

-36 IIKEYLGRGDVSIE
+36 VLKEYLSRGDVSIE

-55 LAGRILANFPECLK
+55 LAGRILANFSDYLK
-69 EDQKVPNYLEILGQM
+69 EDQKIPDFLAKLGEM
-84 TQKPDANIIKLPNIS
+84 TQDPKANIIKLPNIS

-111 LQAKGYNVPNY
+111 LNQKGYAVPAY
-122 PAEPANDKEADIKAR
+122 PAEPKDAKEEEIKAR

-154 SDRRCAKAVKDYAKE
+154 SDRRCAAAVKEYAKA

-183 RVAHMSSGDFY
+183 RVANMNGGDFY

-202 NGASEFSI
+202 SEASEFSI
-210 SFEDASGA
+210 KFKGASGG
-218 KSVLKSGIKLNKGDV
+218 KTLKSGIKLNKGDV
-233 LSATFMSVSALDS
+233 ISATFLSAKALDS
-246 FIAKT
+246 FIESSIA
-251 IDEAKKDDL
+251 DAKKEGL

-282 VKIFFKEI
+282 VNVFFAEL
-290 FSEFASELKDAGV
+290 FNEFGEQLKNLGV

-308 LKDLFARIEN
+308 LKDLFTKIEN
-318 LSIKDKIIAK
+318 SPIKDKVIAK

-379 EQETLAVIPD
+379 EQETLAAIPD
-389 KTYATI
+389 KTYAMI
-395 YASIIDELKANGAL
+395 YSAIIDELKENGAL
-409 NPAVI
+409 NPAVV

-426 AEEYGSHDKTFIAES
+426 AEEYGSHDKTFIAEE
-441 DGTFI
+441 DGEFV

-453 LSFKVQKGDIF
+453 LSFKVEKGDIW

-482 NRAKATKAAAIFWL
+482 NRAKATGATAIFWL
-496 DKDRAHDANMIKI
+496 DEKRAHDANMIKI
-509 VKDELSKYDT
+509 VKDELKKYDT
-519 AGLDISI
+519 AGLDIRI
-526 LEPSDAM
+526 ENYEKAM
-533 KKSLEI
+533 KDSLAI
-539 IRAGKDAISVTG
+539 MRTGKDAISVTG

-594 PKIARQLI
+594 PKIARQLL
-602 DENHLRWDSLGEFLA
+602 DEGHLRWDSLGEFLA

-625 ANVSANKNAAVLAS
+625 GNTSGKKGALVLAS

-654 PRKNVGE
+654 PRKKVGE
-661 NDNRGSHFYLAFYWA
+661 NDNRGSHFYLALYWA

-685 AKFKGL
+685 DKFKDL

-701 IVSELNGNQGN
+701 IANELNGNQG
-712 SVDLGGYYKLDDVK
+712 SPADVGGYYKLDDAKANAV
-726 TTAIMRSSKLF
+726 MRSSKLF

>member
-1 MLQSPENF
+1 
-9 NQRTKMSNIIYTY
+9 MSDIIYTY

-36 IIKEYLGRGDVSIE
+36 IIKEYLKRANVSIE

-55 LAGRILANFPECLK
+55 LAGRILANFPEHLK
-69 EDQKVPNYLEILGQM
+69 DEQKVPNYLEILGQL
-84 TQKPDANIIKLPNIS
+84 TQDPKANIIKLPNIS

-111 LQAKGYNVPNY
+111 LQAKGFEVPSY
-122 PAEPANDKEADIKAR
+122 PAQPKNEAENEIKER

-169 FPHKNGAW
+169 FPHKNGPW

-183 RVAHMSSGDFY
+183 RVAHMNEGDFY

-202 NGASEFSI
+202 SEASEFSI
-210 SFEDASGA
+210 SFESENGQ
-218 KSVLKSGIKLNKGDV
+218 KTLLKSGIKLNKGDI
-233 LSATFMSVSALDS
+233 LSATFMSVSALDD
-246 FIAKT
+246 FIEKT

-270 MKVSDPVMFGHF
+270 MKVSDPVIFGHF

-290 FSEFASELKDAGV
+290 FAEFGSELKDAGV
-303 NANNG
+303 GANNG

-328 YNEILATRPAL
+328 YNEILNIRPDL

-350 LHVPSDIIID
+350 LHVPSDVIID

-372 MWNKDGK
+372 MWDKNGN
-379 EQETLAVIPD
+379 ERQSLAVIPD

-426 AEEYGSHDKTFIAES
+426 AEEYGSHDKTFIAEN
-441 DGTFI
+441 DGTFSI
-446 LSDGKES
+446 SDGKNT
-453 LSFKVQKGDIF
+453 LSFDVKKGDIF

-472 AIKDWVKLAI
+472 AIKDWIKLAI
-482 NRAKATKAAAIFWL
+482 TRAKATKSAAIFWL
-496 DKDRAHDANMIKI
+496 DEKRAHDNNMIKI
-509 VKDELSKYDT
+509 VREELNKHDT
-519 AGLDISI
+519 SALDISI
-526 LEPSDAM
+526 LEPSAAM

-617 LGASLEHL
+617 LGTSLEHL
-625 ANVSANKNAAVLAS
+625 ANTSGNKNANVLAS

-645 AQYLKNDNS
+645 SSYLKNDNS
-654 PRKNVGE
+654 PRKKVGE

-685 AKFKGL
+685 ANFKAL
-691 AEFLNANKEQ
+691 AQFLNENKDQIIAQLNAN
-701 IVSELNGNQGN
+701 QGG
-712 SVDLGGYYKLDDVK
+712 SVDLGGYYKLNDEK
-726 TTAIMRSSKLF
+726 TTNIMRSSKIF

>member
-1 MLQSPENF
+1 
-9 NQRTKMSNIIYTY
+9 MSDIIYTY

-36 IIKEYLGRGDVSIE
+36 VLKEYLSRGDVSIE

-55 LAGRILANFPECLK
+55 LAGRILANFSDYLK
-69 EDQKVPNYLEILGQM
+69 EDQKIPDFLAKLGEM
-84 TQKPDANIIKLPNIS
+84 TQDPKANIIKLPNIS

-111 LQAKGYNVPNY
+111 LNQKGYAVPAY
-122 PAEPANDKEADIKAR
+122 PAEPKDAKEEEIKAR

-154 SDRRCAKAVKDYAKE
+154 SDRRCAAAVKEYAKA

-183 RVAHMSSGDFY
+183 RVANMNGGDFY

-202 NGASEFSI
+202 SGASEFSI
-210 SFEDASGA
+210 KFKGASGE
-218 KSVLKSGIKLNKGDV
+218 KTLKSGIKLNKGDV
-233 LSATFMSVSALDS
+233 ISATYLSAKALDS
-246 FIAKT
+246 FIESSIA
-251 IDEAKKDDL
+251 DAKKEGL

-270 MKVSDPVMFGHF
+270 MKVSDPVIFGHF
-282 VKIFFKEI
+282 VKVFFAEL
-290 FSEFASELKDAGV
+290 FSEFGEQLKNLGV

-308 LKDLFARIEN
+308 LKDLFAKIEN
-318 LSIKDKIIAK
+318 SPIKDKVIAK

-379 EQETLAVIPD
+379 EQETLAAIPD
-389 KTYATI
+389 KTYAMI
-395 YASIIDELKANGAL
+395 YSAIIDELKENGAL
-409 NPAVI
+409 NPAVV

-426 AEEYGSHDKTFIAES
+426 AEEYGSHDKTFIAEE
-441 DGTFI
+441 DGEFV

-453 LSFKVQKGDIF
+453 LSFKVEKGDIW

-482 NRAKATKAAAIFWL
+482 NRAKATGATAIFWL
-496 DKDRAHDANMIKI
+496 DEKRAHDANMIKI
-509 VKDELSKYDT
+509 VNDELKKYDT
-519 AGLDISI
+519 TGLDIRI
-526 LEPSDAM
+526 ENYEKAM
-533 KKSLEI
+533 KDSLAI
-539 IRAGKDAISVTG
+539 MRTGKDAISVTG

-594 PKIARQLI
+594 PKIARQLL
-602 DENHLRWDSLGEFLA
+602 DEGHLRWDSLGEFLA

-625 ANVSANKNAAVLAS
+625 GNTAGKKGALVLAS

-654 PRKNVGE
+654 PRKKVGE
-661 NDNRGSHFYLAFYWA
+661 NDNRGSHFYLALYWA

-685 AKFKGL
+685 DKFKGL

-701 IVSELNGNQGN
+701 IANELNGNQG
-712 SVDLGGYYKLDDVK
+712 SPADVGGYYKLDDAKANAV
-726 TTAIMRSSKLF
+726 MRSSKLF

>member
-1 MLQSPENF
+1 
-9 NQRTKMSNIIYTY
+9 MSDIIYTY

-36 IIKEYLGRGDVSIE
+36 VLKEYLSRGDVSIE

-55 LAGRILANFPECLK
+55 LAGRILANFSDYLK
-69 EDQKVPNYLEILGQM
+69 EDQKIPDFLAKLGEM
-84 TQKPDANIIKLPNIS
+84 TQDPKANIIKLPNIS

-111 LQAKGYNVPNY
+111 LNQKGYAVPAY
-122 PAEPANDKEADIKAR
+122 PAEPKDAKEEEIKAR

-154 SDRRCAKAVKDYAKE
+154 SDRRCAAAVKEYAKA

-183 RVAHMSSGDFY
+183 RVANMNGGDFY

-202 NGASEFSI
+202 SGASEFSI
-210 SFEDASGA
+210 KFKGASGE
-218 KSVLKSGIKLNKGDV
+218 KTLKSGIKLNKGDV
-233 LSATFMSVSALDS
+233 ISATYLSAKALDS
-246 FIAKT
+246 FIESSIA
-251 IDEAKKDDL
+251 DAKKEGL

-270 MKVSDPVMFGHF
+270 MKVSDPVIFGHF
-282 VKIFFKEI
+282 VKVFFAEL
-290 FSEFASELKDAGV
+290 FNEFGEQLKSLGV

-308 LKDLFARIEN
+308 LKDLFAKIEN
-318 LSIKDKIIAK
+318 SPIKDKVIAK

-379 EQETLAVIPD
+379 EQETLAAIPD

-395 YASIIDELKANGAL
+395 YSAIIDELKENGAL
-409 NPAVI
+409 NPAVV

-426 AEEYGSHDKTFIAES
+426 AEEYGSHDKTFIAEE
-441 DGTFI
+441 DGEFV

-453 LSFKVQKGDIF
+453 LSFKVEKGDIW

-482 NRAKATKAAAIFWL
+482 NRAKATGATAIFWL
-496 DKDRAHDANMIKI
+496 DEKRAHDANMIKI
-509 VKDELSKYDT
+509 VNDELKKYDT
-519 AGLDISI
+519 AGLDIRI
-526 LEPSDAM
+526 ENYEKAM
-533 KKSLEI
+533 KDSLAI
-539 IRAGKDAISVTG
+539 MRTGKDAISVTG

-594 PKIARQLI
+594 PKIARQLL
-602 DENHLRWDSLGEFLA
+602 DEGHLRWDSLGEFLA

-625 ANVSANKNAAVLAS
+625 GNTTGKKGALVLAS

-654 PRKNVGE
+654 PRKKVGE
-661 NDNRGSHFYLAFYWA
+661 NDNRGSHFYLALYWA

-685 AKFKGL
+685 GKFKGL
-691 AEFLNANKEQ
+691 AEFLNTNKEQ
-701 IVSELNGNQGN
+701 IVNELNGNQG
-712 SVDLGGYYKLDDVK
+712 SPADVGGYYKLDDAKANAV
-726 TTAIMRSSKLF
+726 MRSSKLF

>member
-122 PAEPANDKEADIKAR
+122 PAEPANDKEIDIKAR

-426 AEEYGSHDKTFIAES
+426 AEEYGSHDKTFIAGS

>member
-1 MLQSPENF
+1 
-9 NQRTKMSNIIYTY
+9 MSDIIYTY

-36 IIKEYLGRGDVSIE
+36 IIKEYLKRANVSIE

-55 LAGRILANFPECLK
+55 LAGRILANFPEHLK
-69 EDQKVPNYLEILGQM
+69 DEQKVPNYLEILGQL
-84 TQKPDANIIKLPNIS
+84 TQDPKANIIKLPNIS

-111 LQAKGYNVPNY
+111 LQAKGFEVPSY
-122 PAEPANDKEADIKAR
+122 PAQPKNEAENEIKER

-169 FPHKNGAW
+169 FPHKNGPW

-183 RVAHMSSGDFY
+183 RVAHMNDGDFY

-202 NGASEFSI
+202 SEASEFSI
-210 SFEDASGA
+210 SFESENGQ
-218 KSVLKSGIKLNKGDV
+218 KTLLKSGIKLNKGDI
-233 LSATFMSVSALDS
+233 LSATFMSVSALDD
-246 FIAKT
+246 FIEKT

-270 MKVSDPVMFGHF
+270 MKVSDPVIFGHF

-290 FSEFASELKDAGV
+290 FAEFGSELKDVGV

-328 YNEILATRPAL
+328 YNEILNIRPDL

-350 LHVPSDIIID
+350 LHVPSDVIID

-372 MWNKDGK
+372 MWDKNGN
-379 EQETLAVIPD
+379 ERQSLAVIPD

-426 AEEYGSHDKTFIAES
+426 AEEYGSHDKTFIAEN
-441 DGTFI
+441 DGTFSI
-446 LSDGKES
+446 SDGKNT
-453 LSFKVQKGDIF
+453 LSFDVKKGDIF

-472 AIKDWVKLAI
+472 AIKDWIKLAI
-482 NRAKATKAAAIFWL
+482 TRAKTTNSAAIFWL
-496 DKDRAHDANMIKI
+496 DEKRAHDNNMIKI
-509 VKDELSKYDT
+509 VREELNKHDT
-519 AGLDISI
+519 SALDISI
-526 LEPSDAM
+526 LEPSAAM

-625 ANVSANKNAAVLAS
+625 ANTSGNKNANVLAS

-645 AQYLKNDNS
+645 SSYLKNDNS
-654 PRKNVGE
+654 PRKKVGE

-685 AKFKGL
+685 ANFKAL
-691 AEFLNANKEQ
+691 AQFLNENKDQ
-701 IVSELNGNQGN
+701 IIAQLNASQGT
-712 SVDLGGYYKLDDVK
+712 SVDLGGYYKLNDEK
-726 TTAIMRSSKLF
+726 TTNIMRSSKIF

>member
-1 MLQSPENF
+1 
-9 NQRTKMSNIIYTY
+9 MSDIIYTY

-36 IIKEYLGRGDVSIE
+36 VLKEYLSRGDVSIE

-55 LAGRILANFPECLK
+55 LAGRILANFSDYLK
-69 EDQKVPNYLEILGQM
+69 EDQKIPDFLAKLGEM
-84 TQKPDANIIKLPNIS
+84 TQDPKANIIKLPNIS

-111 LQAKGYNVPNY
+111 LNQKGYAVPAY
-122 PAEPANDKEADIKAR
+122 PAEPKDAKEEEIKAR

-154 SDRRCAKAVKDYAKE
+154 SDRRCAAAVKEYAKA
-169 FPHKNGAW
+169 FPHKNGPW

-183 RVAHMSSGDFY
+183 RVANMNGGDFY

-202 NGASEFSI
+202 SGASEFSI
-210 SFEDASGA
+210 KFKGASGE
-218 KSVLKSGIKLNKGDV
+218 KTLKSGIKLNKGDV
-233 LSATFMSVSALDS
+233 ISATYLSAKALDS
-246 FIAKT
+246 FIESSIA
-251 IDEAKKDDL
+251 DAKKEGL

-282 VKIFFKEI
+282 VKVFFAEL
-290 FSEFASELKDAGV
+290 FSEFGEQLKNLGV

-308 LKDLFARIEN
+308 LKDLFAKIEN
-318 LSIKDKIIAK
+318 SPIKDKVIAK

-379 EQETLAVIPD
+379 EQETLAAIPD

-395 YASIIDELKANGAL
+395 YSAIIDELKENGAL
-409 NPAVI
+409 NPAVV

-426 AEEYGSHDKTFIAES
+426 AEEYGSHDKTFIAEE
-441 DGTFI
+441 DGEFV

-453 LSFKVQKGDIF
+453 LSFKVEKGDIW

-482 NRAKATKAAAIFWL
+482 NRAKATGATAIFWL
-496 DKDRAHDANMIKI
+496 DEKRAHDANMIKI
-509 VKDELSKYDT
+509 VKDELKKYDT
-519 AGLDISI
+519 AGLDIRI
-526 LEPSDAM
+526 ENYEKAM
-533 KKSLEI
+533 KDSLAI
-539 IRAGKDAISVTG
+539 MRTGKDAISVTG

-594 PKIARQLI
+594 PKIARQLL
-602 DENHLRWDSLGEFLA
+602 DEGHLRWDSLGEFLA

-625 ANVSANKNAAVLAS
+625 GNTSGKKGALVLAS

-645 AQYLKNDNS
+645 ASYLKNDNS
-654 PRKNVGE
+654 PRKKVGE
-661 NDNRGSHFYLAFYWA
+661 NDNRGSHFYLALYWA

-685 AKFKGL
+685 GKFKGL

-701 IVSELNGNQGN
+701 IANELNGNQG
-712 SVDLGGYYKLDDVK
+712 SPADVGGYYKLDDAKANAV
-726 TTAIMRSSKLF
+726 MRSSKLF

>member
-1 MLQSPENF
+1 
-9 NQRTKMSNIIYTY
+9 MSDIIYTY

-36 IIKEYLGRGDVSIE
+36 IIKEYLKRANVSIE

-55 LAGRILANFPECLK
+55 LAGRILANFPEHLK
-69 EDQKVPNYLEILGQM
+69 DEQKVPNYLEILGQL
-84 TQKPDANIIKLPNIS
+84 TQDPKANIIKLPNIS

-111 LQAKGYNVPNY
+111 LQAKGFEVPSY
-122 PAEPANDKEADIKAR
+122 PAQPKNEAENEIKER

-169 FPHKNGAW
+169 FPHKNGPW

-183 RVAHMSSGDFY
+183 RVAHMNEGDFY

-202 NGASEFSI
+202 SEASEFSI
-210 SFEDASGA
+210 SFESENGQ
-218 KSVLKSGIKLNKGDV
+218 KTLLKSGIKLNKGDI
-233 LSATFMSVSALDS
+233 LSATFMSVSALDD
-246 FIAKT
+246 FIEKT

-270 MKVSDPVMFGHF
+270 MKVSDPVIFGHF

-290 FSEFASELKDAGV
+290 FAEFGSELKDAGV

-328 YNEILATRPAL
+328 YNEILSIRPDL

-350 LHVPSDIIID
+350 LHVPSDVIID

-372 MWNKDGK
+372 MWDKNGN
-379 EQETLAVIPD
+379 ERQSLAVIPD

-426 AEEYGSHDKTFIAES
+426 AEEYGSHDKTFIAENN
-441 DGTFI
+441 GTFSI
-446 LSDGKES
+446 SDGKNT
-453 LSFKVQKGDIF
+453 LSFDVKKGDIF

-472 AIKDWVKLAI
+472 AIKDWIKLAI
-482 NRAKATKAAAIFWL
+482 TRAKATNSAAIFWL
-496 DKDRAHDANMIKI
+496 DEKRAHDNNMIKI
-509 VKDELSKYDT
+509 VREELNKHDT
-519 AGLDISI
+519 SALDISI
-526 LEPSDAM
+526 LEPSAAM

-625 ANVSANKNAAVLAS
+625 ANTSGNKNANVLAS
-639 TLDKAI
+639 TLDKAVSS
-645 AQYLKNDNS
+645 YLKNDNS
-654 PRKNVGE
+654 PRKKVGE

-685 AKFKGL
+685 ANFKAL
-691 AEFLNANKEQ
+691 AQFLNENKDQIIAGLNAN
-701 IVSELNGNQGN
+701 QGG
-712 SVDLGGYYKLDDVK
+712 SVDLGGYYKLNDEK
-726 TTAIMRSSKLF
+726 TTNIMRSSKIF

>member
-1 MLQSPENF
+1 
-9 NQRTKMSNIIYTY
+9 MSDIIYTY

-36 IIKEYLGRGDVSIE
+36 IIKEYLKRANVSIE

-55 LAGRILANFPECLK
+55 LAGRILANFPEHLK
-69 EDQKVPNYLEILGQM
+69 DEQKVPNYLEILGQL
-84 TQKPDANIIKLPNIS
+84 TQDPKANIIKLPNIS

-111 LQAKGYNVPNY
+111 LQAKGFEVPSY
-122 PAEPANDKEADIKAR
+122 PAQPKNEAENEIKER

-169 FPHKNGAW
+169 FPHKNGPW

-183 RVAHMSSGDFY
+183 RVAHMNDGDFY

-202 NGASEFSI
+202 SEASEFSI
-210 SFEDASGA
+210 SFESENGQ
-218 KSVLKSGIKLNKGDV
+218 KTLLKSGIKLNKGDI
-233 LSATFMSVSALDS
+233 LSATFMSVSALDD
-246 FIAKT
+246 FIEKT

-270 MKVSDPVMFGHF
+270 MKVSDPVIFGHF

-290 FSEFASELKDAGV
+290 FAEFGSELKDAGV

-328 YNEILATRPAL
+328 YNEILNIRPDL

-350 LHVPSDIIID
+350 LHVPSDVIID

-372 MWNKDGK
+372 MWDKNGN
-379 EQETLAVIPD
+379 ERQSLAVIPD

-426 AEEYGSHDKTFIAES
+426 AEEYGSHDKTFIAEN
-441 DGTFI
+441 DGTFSI
-446 LSDGKES
+446 SDGKNT
-453 LSFKVQKGDIF
+453 LSFDVKKGDIF

-472 AIKDWVKLAI
+472 AIKDWIKLAI
-482 NRAKATKAAAIFWL
+482 TRAKATNSAAIFWL
-496 DKDRAHDANMIKI
+496 DEKRAHDNNMIKI
-509 VKDELSKYDT
+509 VREELNKHDT
-519 AGLDISI
+519 SALDISI
-526 LEPSDAM
+526 LEPSAAM

-617 LGASLEHL
+617 LEASLEHL
-625 ANVSANKNAAVLAS
+625 ANTSGNKNANVLAS

-645 AQYLKNDNS
+645 SSYLKNDNS
-654 PRKNVGE
+654 PRKKVGE

-685 AKFKGL
+685 ANFKAL
-691 AEFLNANKEQ
+691 AQFLNENKDQIIAQLNAN
-701 IVSELNGNQGN
+701 QGG
-712 SVDLGGYYKLDDVK
+712 SVDLGGYYKLNDEK
-726 TTAIMRSSKLF
+726 TTNIMRSSKIF

>member
-1 MLQSPENF
+1 
-9 NQRTKMSNIIYTY
+9 MSDIIYTY

-36 IIKEYLGRGDVSIE
+36 VLKEYLSRGDVSIE

-55 LAGRILANFPECLK
+55 LAGRILANFSDYLK
-69 EDQKVPNYLEILGQM
+69 EDQKIPDFLAKLGEM
-84 TQKPDANIIKLPNIS
+84 TQDPKANIIKLPNIS

-111 LQAKGYNVPNY
+111 LNQKGYAVPAY
-122 PAEPANDKEADIKAR
+122 PAEPKDAKEEEIKAR

-154 SDRRCAKAVKDYAKE
+154 SDRRCAAAVKEYAKA

-183 RVAHMSSGDFY
+183 RVANMNGGDFY

-202 NGASEFSI
+202 SGASEFSI
-210 SFEDASGA
+210 KFKGASGE
-218 KSVLKSGIKLNKGDV
+218 KTLKSGIKLNKGDV
-233 LSATFMSVSALDS
+233 ISATYLSAKALDS
-246 FIAKT
+246 FIESSIA
-251 IDEAKKDDL
+251 DAKKEGL

-282 VKIFFKEI
+282 VKVFFAEL
-290 FSEFASELKDAGV
+290 FSEFGEQLKNLGV

-308 LKDLFARIEN
+308 LKDLFAKIEN
-318 LSIKDKIIAK
+318 SPIKDKVIAK

-379 EQETLAVIPD
+379 EQETLAAIPD

-395 YASIIDELKANGAL
+395 YSAIIDELKANGAL
-409 NPAVI
+409 NPAVV

-426 AEEYGSHDKTFIAES
+426 AEEYGSHDKTFIAEE
-441 DGTFI
+441 DGEFV

-453 LSFKVQKGDIF
+453 LSFKVEKGDIW

-482 NRAKATKAAAIFWL
+482 NRAKATGATAIFWL
-496 DKDRAHDANMIKI
+496 DEKRAHDANMIKI
-509 VKDELSKYDT
+509 VNDELKKYDT
-519 AGLDISI
+519 AGLDIRV
-526 LEPSDAM
+526 LDYEKAM
-533 KKSLEI
+533 KESLAI
-539 IRAGKDAISVTG
+539 MRTGKDAISVTG

-594 PKIARQLI
+594 PKIARQLL
-602 DENHLRWDSLGEFLA
+602 DEGHLRWDSLGEFLA

-625 ANVSANKNAAVLAS
+625 GNTSGKKGALVLAS

-654 PRKNVGE
+654 PRKKVGE
-661 NDNRGSHFYLAFYWA
+661 NDNRGSHFYLALYWA

-685 AKFKGL
+685 GKFKGL

-701 IVSELNGNQGN
+701 IANELNGNQG
-712 SVDLGGYYKLDDVK
+712 SPTDVGGYYKLDDAKANAV
-726 TTAIMRSSKLF
+726 MRSSKLF

>member
-1 MLQSPENF
+1 
-9 NQRTKMSNIIYTY
+9 MSDIIYTY

-36 IIKEYLGRGDVSIE
+36 IIKEYLKRANVSIE

-55 LAGRILANFPECLK
+55 LAGRILANFPEHLK
-69 EDQKVPNYLEILGQM
+69 DEQKVPNYLEILGQL
-84 TQKPDANIIKLPNIS
+84 TQDPKANIIKLPNIS

-111 LQAKGYNVPNY
+111 LQAKGFEVPSY
-122 PAEPANDKEADIKAR
+122 PAQPKNEAENEIKER

-169 FPHKNGAW
+169 FPHKNGPW

-183 RVAHMSSGDFY
+183 RVAHMNEGDFY

-202 NGASEFSI
+202 SEASEFSI
-210 SFEDASGA
+210 SFESENGQ
-218 KSVLKSGIKLNKGDV
+218 KTLLKSGIKLNKGDI
-233 LSATFMSVSALDS
+233 LSATFMSVSALDD
-246 FIAKT
+246 FIEKT

-270 MKVSDPVMFGHF
+270 MKVSDPVIFGHF

-290 FSEFASELKDAGV
+290 FAEFGSELKDAGV

-328 YNEILATRPAL
+328 YNEILSIRPDL

-350 LHVPSDIIID
+350 LHVPSDVIID

-372 MWNKDGK
+372 MWDKNGN
-379 EQETLAVIPD
+379 ERQSLAVIPD

-426 AEEYGSHDKTFIAES
+426 AEEYGSHDKTFIAEN
-441 DGTFI
+441 DGTFSI
-446 LSDGKES
+446 SDGKNT
-453 LSFKVQKGDIF
+453 LSFDVKKGDIF

-472 AIKDWVKLAI
+472 AIKDWIKLAI
-482 NRAKATKAAAIFWL
+482 TRAKATNSVAIFWL
-496 DKDRAHDANMIKI
+496 DEKRAHDNNMIKI
-509 VKDELSKYDT
+509 VREELNKHDT
-519 AGLDISI
+519 SALDISI
-526 LEPSDAM
+526 LEPSAAM

-625 ANVSANKNAAVLAS
+625 ANTSGNKNANVLAS

-645 AQYLKNDNS
+645 SSYLKNDNS
-654 PRKNVGE
+654 PRKKVGE

-685 AKFKGL
+685 ANFKAL
-691 AEFLNANKEQ
+691 AQFLNENKDQIIAQLNAN
-701 IVSELNGNQGN
+701 QGG
-712 SVDLGGYYKLDDVK
+712 SVDLGGYYKLNDEK
-726 TTAIMRSSKLF
+726 TTNIMRSSKIF

>member
-1 MLQSPENF
+1 
-9 NQRTKMSNIIYTY
+9 MSDIIYTY

-36 IIKEYLGRGDVSIE
+36 VLKEYLSRGDVSIE

-55 LAGRILANFPECLK
+55 LAGRILANFSDYLK
-69 EDQKVPNYLEILGQM
+69 EDQKIPDFLAKLGEM
-84 TQKPDANIIKLPNIS
+84 TQDPKANIIKLPNIS

-111 LQAKGYNVPNY
+111 LNQKGYAVPAY
-122 PAEPANDKEADIKAR
+122 PAEPKDAKEEEIKAR

-154 SDRRCAKAVKDYAKE
+154 SDRRCAAAVKEYAKA

-183 RVAHMSSGDFY
+183 RVANMNGGDFY

-202 NGASEFSI
+202 SGASEFSI
-210 SFEDASGA
+210 KFKGASGE
-218 KSVLKSGIKLNKGDV
+218 KTLKSGIKLNKGDV
-233 LSATFMSVSALDS
+233 ISATYLSAKALDS
-246 FIAKT
+246 FIESSIA
-251 IDEAKKDDL
+251 DAKKEGL

-282 VKIFFKEI
+282 VKVFFAEL
-290 FSEFASELKDAGV
+290 FNEFGEQLKNLGV

-308 LKDLFARIEN
+308 LKDLFAKIEN
-318 LSIKDKIIAK
+318 SPIKDKVIAK

-379 EQETLAVIPD
+379 EQETLAAIPD
-389 KTYATI
+389 KTYAMI
-395 YASIIDELKANGAL
+395 YSAIIDELKENGAL
-409 NPAVI
+409 NPAVV

-426 AEEYGSHDKTFIAES
+426 AEEYGSHDKTFIAEE
-441 DGTFI
+441 DGEFV

-453 LSFKVQKGDIF
+453 LSFKVEKGDIW

-482 NRAKATKAAAIFWL
+482 NRAKATGATAIFWL
-496 DKDRAHDANMIKI
+496 DEKRAHDANMIKI
-509 VKDELSKYDT
+509 VNDELKKYDT
-519 AGLDISI
+519 AGLDIRI
-526 LEPSDAM
+526 ENYEKAM
-533 KKSLEI
+533 KDSLAI
-539 IRAGKDAISVTG
+539 MRTGKDAISVTG

-594 PKIARQLI
+594 PKIARQLL
-602 DENHLRWDSLGEFLA
+602 DEGHLRWDSLGEFLA

-625 ANVSANKNAAVLAS
+625 GNTSGKKGALVLAS

-654 PRKNVGE
+654 PRKKVGE
-661 NDNRGSHFYLAFYWA
+661 NDNRGSHFYLALYWA

-685 AKFKGL
+685 DKFKGL

-701 IVSELNGNQGN
+701 IANELNGNQG
-712 SVDLGGYYKLDDVK
+712 SPADVGGYYKLDDAKANAV
-726 TTAIMRSSKLF
+726 MRSSKLF

>member
-1 MLQSPENF
+1 
-9 NQRTKMSNIIYTY
+9 MSDIIYTY

-36 IIKEYLGRGDVSIE
+36 IIKEYLKRANVSIE

-55 LAGRILANFPECLK
+55 LAGRILANFPEHLK
-69 EDQKVPNYLEILGQM
+69 DEQKVPNYLEILGQL
-84 TQKPDANIIKLPNIS
+84 TQDPKANIIKLPNIS

-111 LQAKGYNVPNY
+111 LQAKGFEVPSY
-122 PAEPANDKEADIKAR
+122 PAQPKNEAENEIKER

-169 FPHKNGAW
+169 FPHKNGPW

-183 RVAHMSSGDFY
+183 RVAHMNDGDFY

-202 NGASEFSI
+202 SEASEFSI
-210 SFEDASGA
+210 SFESENGQ
-218 KSVLKSGIKLNKGDV
+218 KTLLKSGIKLNKGDI
-233 LSATFMSVSALDS
+233 LSATFMSVSALDD
-246 FIAKT
+246 FIEKT

-270 MKVSDPVMFGHF
+270 MKVSDPVIFGHF

-290 FSEFASELKDAGV
+290 FAEFGSELKDAGV
-303 NANNG
+303 GANNG

-328 YNEILATRPAL
+328 YNEILNIRPDL

-350 LHVPSDIIID
+350 LHVPSDVIID

-372 MWNKDGK
+372 MWDKNGN
-379 EQETLAVIPD
+379 ERQSLAVIPD

-426 AEEYGSHDKTFIAES
+426 AEEYGSHDKTFIAENN
-441 DGTFI
+441 GTFSI
-446 LSDGKES
+446 SDGKNT
-453 LSFKVQKGDIF
+453 LSFDVKKGDIF

-472 AIKDWVKLAI
+472 AIKDWIKLAI
-482 NRAKATKAAAIFWL
+482 TRAKATNSAAIFWL
-496 DKDRAHDANMIKI
+496 DEKRAHDNNMIKI
-509 VKDELSKYDT
+509 VREELNKYDT
-519 AGLDISI
+519 SALDISI
-526 LEPSDAM
+526 LEPSAAM

-625 ANVSANKNAAVLAS
+625 ANTSGNKNANVLAS
-639 TLDKAI
+639 TLDKAVSS
-645 AQYLKNDNS
+645 YLKNDNS
-654 PRKNVGE
+654 PRKKVGE

-685 AKFKGL
+685 ANFKAL
-691 AEFLNANKEQ
+691 AQFLNENKDQIIAQLNAN
-701 IVSELNGNQGN
+701 QGG
-712 SVDLGGYYKLDDVK
+712 SVDLGGYYKLNDEK
-726 TTAIMRSSKLF
+726 TTTIMRSSKIF

>member
-1 MLQSPENF
+1 
-9 NQRTKMSNIIYTY
+9 MSDIIYTY

-36 IIKEYLGRGDVSIE
+36 IIKEYLKRANVSIE

-55 LAGRILANFPECLK
+55 LAGRILANFPEHLK
-69 EDQKVPNYLEILGQM
+69 DEQKVPNYLEILGQL
-84 TQKPDANIIKLPNIS
+84 TQDPKANIIKLPNIS

-111 LQAKGYNVPNY
+111 LQAKGFEVPSY
-122 PAEPANDKEADIKAR
+122 PAQPKNEAENEIKER

-169 FPHKNGAW
+169 FPHKNGPW

-183 RVAHMSSGDFY
+183 RVAHMNEGDFY

-202 NGASEFSI
+202 SEASEFSI
-210 SFEDASGA
+210 SFESENGQ
-218 KSVLKSGIKLNKGDV
+218 KTLLKSGIKLNKGDI
-233 LSATFMSVSALDS
+233 LSATFMSVSALDD
-246 FIAKT
+246 FIEKT

-270 MKVSDPVMFGHF
+270 MKVSDPVIFGHF

-290 FSEFASELKDAGV
+290 FAEFGSELKDVGV

-328 YNEILATRPAL
+328 YNEILNLRPDL

-350 LHVPSDIIID
+350 LHVPSDVIID

-372 MWNKDGK
+372 MWDKNGN
-379 EQETLAVIPD
+379 ERQSLAVIPD

-426 AEEYGSHDKTFIAES
+426 AEEYGSHDKTFIAEN
-441 DGTFI
+441 DGTFSI
-446 LSDGKES
+446 SDGKNT
-453 LSFKVQKGDIF
+453 LSFDVKKGDIF

-472 AIKDWVKLAI
+472 AIKDWIKLAI
-482 NRAKATKAAAIFWL
+482 TRAKATNSAAIFWL
-496 DKDRAHDANMIKI
+496 DEKRAHDNNMIKI
-509 VKDELSKYDT
+509 VREELNKHDT
-519 AGLDISI
+519 SALDISI
-526 LEPSDAM
+526 LEPSAAM

-625 ANVSANKNAAVLAS
+625 ANTSGNKNANVLAS

-645 AQYLKNDNS
+645 SSYLKNDNS
-654 PRKNVGE
+654 PRKKVGE

-685 AKFKGL
+685 ANFKAL
-691 AEFLNANKEQ
+691 AQFLNENKDQIIAQLNAN
-701 IVSELNGNQGN
+701 QGG
-712 SVDLGGYYKLDDVK
+712 SVDLGGYYKLNDEK
-726 TTAIMRSSKLF
+726 TTNIMRSSKIF

>member
-1 MLQSPENF
+1 
-9 NQRTKMSNIIYTY
+9 MSDIIYTY

-36 IIKEYLGRGDVSIE
+36 IIKEYLKRANVSIE

-55 LAGRILANFPECLK
+55 LAGRILANFPEHLK
-69 EDQKVPNYLEILGQM
+69 DEQKVPNYLEILGQL
-84 TQKPDANIIKLPNIS
+84 TQDPKANIIKLPNIS

-111 LQAKGYNVPNY
+111 LQAKGFEVPSY
-122 PAEPANDKEADIKAR
+122 PAQPKNEAENEIKER

-169 FPHKNGAW
+169 FPHKNGPW

-183 RVAHMSSGDFY
+183 RVAHMNEGDFY

-202 NGASEFSI
+202 SEASEFSI
-210 SFEDASGA
+210 SFESENGQ
-218 KSVLKSGIKLNKGDV
+218 KTLLKSGIKLNKGDI
-233 LSATFMSVSALDS
+233 LSATFMSVSTLDD
-246 FIAKT
+246 FIEKT

-270 MKVSDPVMFGHF
+270 MKVSDPVIFGHF

-290 FSEFASELKDAGV
+290 FAEFGSELKDAGV

-328 YNEILATRPAL
+328 YNEILNIRPDL

-350 LHVPSDIIID
+350 LHVPSDVIID

-372 MWNKDGK
+372 MWDKNGN
-379 EQETLAVIPD
+379 ERQSLAVIPD

-426 AEEYGSHDKTFIAES
+426 AEEYGSHDKTFIAED
-441 DGTFI
+441 DGVFSI
-446 LSDGKES
+446 SDGKNT
-453 LSFKVQKGDIF
+453 LSFDVKKGDIF

-472 AIKDWVKLAI
+472 AIKDWIKLAI
-482 NRAKATKAAAIFWL
+482 TRAKATNSAAIFWL
-496 DKDRAHDANMIKI
+496 DEKRAHDNNMIKI
-509 VKDELSKYDT
+509 VREELNKHETS
-519 AGLDISI
+519 ALDISI
-526 LEPSDAM
+526 LEPSAAM

-625 ANVSANKNAAVLAS
+625 ANASGNKNANVLAS

-645 AQYLKNDNS
+645 SSYLKNDNS
-654 PRKNVGE
+654 PRKKVGE

-685 AKFKGL
+685 ANFKAL
-691 AEFLNANKEQ
+691 AQFLNENKDQIIAGLNAN
-701 IVSELNGNQGN
+701 QGG
-712 SVDLGGYYKLDDVK
+712 SVDLGGYYKLNDEK
-726 TTAIMRSSKLF
+726 TTNIMRSSKIF

>member
-1 MLQSPENF
+1 
-9 NQRTKMSNIIYTY
+9 MSDIIYTY

-36 IIKEYLGRGDVSIE
+36 VLKEYLSRGDVSIE

-55 LAGRILANFPECLK
+55 LAGRILANFSDYLK
-69 EDQKVPNYLEILGQM
+69 EDQKIPDFLAKLGEM
-84 TQKPDANIIKLPNIS
+84 TQDPKANIIKLPNIS

-111 LQAKGYNVPNY
+111 LNQKGYAVPAY
-122 PAEPANDKEADIKAR
+122 PAEPKDAKEEEIKAR

-154 SDRRCAKAVKDYAKE
+154 SDRRCAAAVKEYAKA

-183 RVAHMSSGDFY
+183 RVANMNGGDFY

-202 NGASEFSI
+202 SGASEFSI
-210 SFEDASGA
+210 KFKGASGE
-218 KSVLKSGIKLNKGDV
+218 KTLKSGIKLNKGDV
-233 LSATFMSVSALDS
+233 ISATYLSAKALDS
-246 FIAKT
+246 FIESSIA
-251 IDEAKKDDL
+251 DAKKEGL

-282 VKIFFKEI
+282 VKVFFAEL
-290 FSEFASELKDAGV
+290 FSEFGEQLKNLGV

-308 LKDLFARIEN
+308 LKDLFAKIEN
-318 LSIKDKIIAK
+318 SPIKDKVIAK

-379 EQETLAVIPD
+379 EQETLAAIPD
-389 KTYATI
+389 KTYAMI
-395 YASIIDELKANGAL
+395 YSAIIDELKENGAL
-409 NPAVI
+409 NPAVV

-426 AEEYGSHDKTFIAES
+426 AEEYGSHDKTFIAEE
-441 DGTFI
+441 DGEFV

-453 LSFKVQKGDIF
+453 LSFKVEKGDIW

-482 NRAKATKAAAIFWL
+482 NRAKATGATAIFWL
-496 DKDRAHDANMIKI
+496 DEKRAHDANMIKI
-509 VKDELSKYDT
+509 VNDELKKYDT
-519 AGLDISI
+519 AGLDIRI
-526 LEPSDAM
+526 ENYEKAM
-533 KKSLEI
+533 KDSLAI
-539 IRAGKDAISVTG
+539 MRTGKDAISVTG

-594 PKIARQLI
+594 PKIARQLL
-602 DENHLRWDSLGEFLA
+602 DEGHLRWDSLGEFLA

-625 ANVSANKNAAVLAS
+625 GNTSGKKGALILAS

-645 AQYLKNDNS
+645 ASYLKNDNS
-654 PRKNVGE
+654 PRKKVGE
-661 NDNRGSHFYLAFYWA
+661 NDNRGSHFYLALYWA

-685 AKFKGL
+685 DKFKGL

-701 IVSELNGNQGN
+701 IANELNGNQG
-712 SVDLGGYYKLDDVK
+712 SPADVGGYYKLDDAKANAV
-726 TTAIMRSSKLF
+726 MRSSKLF

>member
-1 MLQSPENF
+1 
-9 NQRTKMSNIIYTY
+9 MSDIIYTY

-36 IIKEYLGRGDVSIE
+36 IIKEYLKRANVSIE

-55 LAGRILANFPECLK
+55 LAGRILANFPEHLK
-69 EDQKVPNYLEILGQM
+69 DEQKVPNYLEILGQL
-84 TQKPDANIIKLPNIS
+84 TQDPKANIIKLPNIS

-111 LQAKGYNVPNY
+111 LQAKGFEVPSY
-122 PAEPANDKEADIKAR
+122 PAQPKNEAENEIKER

-169 FPHKNGAW
+169 FPHKNGPW

-183 RVAHMSSGDFY
+183 RVAHMNGGDFY

-202 NGASEFSI
+202 SEASEFSI
-210 SFEDASGA
+210 SFESENGQ
-218 KSVLKSGIKLNKGDV
+218 KTLLKSGIKLNKGDI
-233 LSATFMSVSALDS
+233 LSATFMSVSALDD
-246 FIAKT
+246 FIEKT

-270 MKVSDPVMFGHF
+270 MKVSDPVIFGHF

-290 FSEFASELKDAGV
+290 FAEFGSELKDAGV

-328 YNEILATRPAL
+328 YNEILNIRPDL

-350 LHVPSDIIID
+350 LHVPSDVIID

-372 MWNKDGK
+372 MWDKNGN
-379 EQETLAVIPD
+379 ERQSLAVIPD

-426 AEEYGSHDKTFIAES
+426 AEEYGSHDKTFIAEN
-441 DGTFI
+441 DGTFSI
-446 LSDGKES
+446 SDGKNT
-453 LSFKVQKGDIF
+453 LSFDVKKGDIF

-472 AIKDWVKLAI
+472 AIKDWIKLAI
-482 NRAKATKAAAIFWL
+482 TRAKATNSAAIFWL
-496 DKDRAHDANMIKI
+496 DEKRAHDNNMIKI
-509 VKDELSKYDT
+509 VREELNKHDT
-519 AGLDISI
+519 SALDISI
-526 LEPSDAM
+526 LEPSAAM

-625 ANVSANKNAAVLAS
+625 ANTSGNKNANVLAS

-645 AQYLKNDNS
+645 SSYLKNDNS
-654 PRKNVGE
+654 PRKKVGE

-685 AKFKGL
+685 ANFKAL
-691 AEFLNANKEQ
+691 AQFLNENKDQIIAQLNAN
-701 IVSELNGNQGN
+701 QGT
-712 SVDLGGYYKLDDVK
+712 SVDLGGYYKLNDEK
-726 TTAIMRSSKLF
+726 TTNIMRSSKMF

>member
-1 MLQSPENF
+1 
-9 NQRTKMSNIIYTY
+9 MSDIIYTY

-36 IIKEYLGRGDVSIE
+36 IIKEYLKRANVSIE

-55 LAGRILANFPECLK
+55 LAGRILANFPEHLK
-69 EDQKVPNYLEILGQM
+69 DEQKVPNYLEILGQL
-84 TQKPDANIIKLPNIS
+84 TQDPKANIIKLPNIS

-111 LQAKGYNVPNY
+111 LQAKGFEVPSY
-122 PAEPANDKEADIKAR
+122 PAQPKNEAENEIKER

-169 FPHKNGAW
+169 FPHKNGPW

-183 RVAHMSSGDFY
+183 RVAHMNEGDFY

-202 NGASEFSI
+202 SEASEFSI
-210 SFEDASGA
+210 SFESENGQ
-218 KSVLKSGIKLNKGDV
+218 KTLLKSGIKLNKGDI
-233 LSATFMSVSALDS
+233 LSATFMSVSALDD
-246 FIAKT
+246 FIEKT

-270 MKVSDPVMFGHF
+270 MKVSDPVIFGHF

-290 FSEFASELKDAGV
+290 FAEFGSELKDAGV
-303 NANNG
+303 GANNG

-328 YNEILATRPAL
+328 YNEILNIRPDL

-350 LHVPSDIIID
+350 LHVPSDVIID

-372 MWNKDGK
+372 MWDKNGN
-379 EQETLAVIPD
+379 ERQSLAVIPD

-426 AEEYGSHDKTFIAES
+426 AEEYGSHDKTFIAEN
-441 DGTFI
+441 DGTFSI
-446 LSDGKES
+446 SDGKNT
-453 LSFKVQKGDIF
+453 LSFDVKKGDIF

-472 AIKDWVKLAI
+472 AIKDWIKLAI
-482 NRAKATKAAAIFWL
+482 TRAKATNSAAIFWL
-496 DKDRAHDANMIKI
+496 DEKRAHDNNMIKI
-509 VKDELSKYDT
+509 VREELNKHDT
-519 AGLDISI
+519 SALDISI
-526 LEPSDAM
+526 LEPSAAM

-625 ANVSANKNAAVLAS
+625 ANTSGNKNANVLAS

-645 AQYLKNDNS
+645 SSYLKNDNS
-654 PRKNVGE
+654 PRKKVGE

-685 AKFKGL
+685 ANFKAL
-691 AEFLNANKEQ
+691 AQFLNENKDQIIAQLNAN
-701 IVSELNGNQGN
+701 QGG
-712 SVDLGGYYKLDDVK
+712 SVDLGGYYKLNDEK
-726 TTAIMRSSKLF
+726 TTNIMRSSKIF

>member
-1 MLQSPENF
+1 
-9 NQRTKMSNIIYTY
+9 MSDIIYTY

-36 IIKEYLGRGDVSIE
+36 VLKEYLSRGDVSIE

-55 LAGRILANFPECLK
+55 LAGRILANFSDYLK
-69 EDQKVPNYLEILGQM
+69 EDQKIPDFLAKLGEM
-84 TQKPDANIIKLPNIS
+84 TQDPKANIIKLPNIS

-111 LQAKGYNVPNY
+111 LNQKGYAVPAY
-122 PAEPANDKEADIKAR
+122 PAEPKDAKEEEIKAR

-154 SDRRCAKAVKDYAKE
+154 SDRRCAAAVKEYAKA

-183 RVAHMSSGDFY
+183 RVANMNGGDFY

-202 NGASEFSI
+202 SDASEFNI
-210 SFEDASGA
+210 KFKGASGE
-218 KSVLKSGIKLNKGDV
+218 KTLKSGIKLNKGDV
-233 LSATFMSVSALDS
+233 ISATYLSAKALDS
-246 FIAKT
+246 FIESSIA
-251 IDEAKKDDL
+251 DAKKEGL

-270 MKVSDPVMFGHF
+270 MKVSDPVIFGHF
-282 VKIFFKEI
+282 VSVFFAEL
-290 FSEFASELKDAGV
+290 FNEFGEQLKNLGV

-308 LKDLFARIEN
+308 LKDLFAKIEN
-318 LSIKDKIIAK
+318 SPIKDKVIAK
-328 YNEILATRPAL
+328 YNEILAIRPAL

-379 EQETLAVIPD
+379 EQETLAAIPD

-395 YASIIDELKANGAL
+395 YSAIIDELKTNGAL
-409 NPAVI
+409 NPAVV

-426 AEEYGSHDKTFIAES
+426 AEEYGSHDKTFIAEE
-441 DGTFI
+441 DGEFV
-446 LSDGKES
+446 LSDDKES
-453 LSFKVQKGDIF
+453 LSFKVEKGDIW
-464 RAMIAKDE
+464 RAMIAKNE

-482 NRAKATKAAAIFWL
+482 NRAKTTGATAIFWL
-496 DKDRAHDANMIKI
+496 DEKRAHDANMIKI
-509 VKDELSKYDT
+509 VNDELKKYDT
-519 AGLDISI
+519 AGLDIRV
-526 LEPSDAM
+526 LDYEKAM
-533 KKSLEI
+533 KESLAI
-539 IRAGKDAISVTG
+539 MRTGKDAISVTG

-594 PKIARQLI
+594 PKIARQLL
-602 DENHLRWDSLGEFLA
+602 DEGHLRWDSLGEFLA

-625 ANVSANKNAAVLAS
+625 GNTSGKKGALVLAS

-645 AQYLKNDNS
+645 ASYLKNDNS
-654 PRKNVGE
+654 PRKKVGE
-661 NDNRGSHFYLAFYWA
+661 NDNRGSHFYLALYWA

-685 AKFKGL
+685 GKFKGL
-691 AEFLNANKEQ
+691 AEFLNTNKEQ
-701 IVSELNGNQGN
+701 IANELNGNQG
-712 SVDLGGYYKLDDVK
+712 SPADVGGYYKLDDAKANAV
-726 TTAIMRSSKLF
+726 MRSSKLF
-737 NEALSK
+737 NEALGK

>member
-1 MLQSPENF
+1 
-9 NQRTKMSNIIYTY
+9 MSDIIYTY

-36 IIKEYLGRGDVSIE
+36 IIKEYLKRANVSIE

-55 LAGRILANFPECLK
+55 LAGRILANFPEHLK
-69 EDQKVPNYLEILGQM
+69 DEQKVPNYLEILGQL
-84 TQKPDANIIKLPNIS
+84 TQDPKANIIKLPNIS

-111 LQAKGYNVPNY
+111 LQAKGFEVPSY
-122 PAEPANDKEADIKAR
+122 PAQPKNEAENEIKER

-169 FPHKNGAW
+169 FPHKNGPW

-183 RVAHMSSGDFY
+183 RVAHMNDGDFY

-202 NGASEFSI
+202 SEASEFSI
-210 SFEDASGA
+210 SFESENGQ
-218 KSVLKSGIKLNKGDV
+218 KTLLKSGIKLNKGDI
-233 LSATFMSVSALDS
+233 LSATFMSVSALDD
-246 FIAKT
+246 FIEKT

-270 MKVSDPVMFGHF
+270 MKVSDPVIFGHF

-290 FSEFASELKDAGV
+290 FAEFGSELKDVGV

-328 YNEILATRPAL
+328 YNEILNIRPDL

-350 LHVPSDIIID
+350 LHVPSDVIID

-372 MWNKDGK
+372 MWDKNGN
-379 EQETLAVIPD
+379 ERQSLAVIPD

-426 AEEYGSHDKTFIAES
+426 AEEYGSHDKTFIAEN
-441 DGTFI
+441 DGTFSI
-446 LSDGKES
+446 SDGKNT
-453 LSFKVQKGDIF
+453 LSFDVKKGDIF

-472 AIKDWVKLAI
+472 AIKDWIKLAI
-482 NRAKATKAAAIFWL
+482 TRAKATNSAAIFWL
-496 DKDRAHDANMIKI
+496 DEKRAHDNNMIKI
-509 VKDELSKYDT
+509 VREELNKHDT
-519 AGLDISI
+519 SALDISI
-526 LEPSDAM
+526 LEPSAAM

-625 ANVSANKNAAVLAS
+625 ANTSGNKNANVLAS

-645 AQYLKNDNS
+645 SSYLKNDNS
-654 PRKNVGE
+654 PRKKVGE

-685 AKFKGL
+685 ANFKAL
-691 AEFLNANKEQ
+691 AQFLNANKDQ
-701 IVSELNGNQGN
+701 IIAQLNANQGG
-712 SVDLGGYYKLDDVK
+712 SVDLGGYYKLNDEK
-726 TTAIMRSSKLF
+726 TTNIMRSSKIF